1 MSAFICNYGE
11 SEQSIQLKFE
21 HLCKCLFLKEV
32 QKFDP
37 SITYL
42 HSNPNHLG
50 IETDPVFNKNT
61 KELIGFQAKFFQS
74 NVDYMQIEKSV
85 DEIIKNLKDFKLN
98 VLYLYCN
105 KKVGTK
111 SQSYKRILGKL
122 DKNNIR
128 IELICDENI
137 VDLARDYKELGYH
150 FFGWRYIKP
159 KSLTEINKFSQDLV
173 SDIVAKNL
181 DLETDAYD
189 RLQLF
194 LQDESVI
201 KDINTKITD
210 VDSECSKLLTN
221 VFCSE
226 QCFVYLKKFKEAICI
241 LDKIDKSNLKDSFN
255 WYQRVEEYCSDERK
269 TLISWIRNAELSE
282 ELDENLQYFYSE
294 ILDLPRKLVIQPNIE
309 NLISSKVCFIE
320 GDPGV
325 GKTHLLTHLVSKLKI
340 NEDPLSLF
348 VLGRTFSNNNSVF
361 EQLKSI
367 TKTDYNFSDYLIYL
381 NEYGKERNSLVFLI
395 IDAIN
400 ESYYLDIWKIS
411 GLYKLIHEVEDKNF
425 LKIIVSFRSDYKN
438 LLLSDVVKDK
448 IKSGYISVITHRGLE
463 KNTYS
468 AVGAFFNYYKIDF
481 SSLDYI
487 EDKYS
492 NPLFLRLFCEYLSA
506 VNKKDAIVDLPLTDL
521 FKNILNIKENEVQ
534 ENLRKINTSIFGDER
549 LLHLFL
555 DEFNSFLVK
564 KKSRKLSYSEIEE
577 FHFFKN
583 SKISQDVFLP
593 ALTRNRIL
601 TTDNSENAKETNY
614 SFFYDRYTDYSIAC
628 NLFKDFVKQEHYDSQ
643 VHPFFKLFRFQ
654 RLFRYLQR
662 KQLIKYLKRDFSK
675 KISLQSY
682 DFFVRPQVLNFIDML
697 YTEQLSRDCN
707 KETYFAVEKS
717 IYSIKDMDV
726 RQQYLDEYAKSY
738 KWRSNKSIR
747 PEFFFE
753 FCLKNNI
760 TLDLFFE
767 VLISCSLKKSSPL
780 NAEFLHSYLSN
791 KTINERDKEWT
802 TYINDYF
809 GSDESRVYQII
820 TSLLNETN
828 FINNLV
834 KDRDRTF
841 LLLVLFSWIL
851 TSSNRKLRD
860 ETSKAMIVVL
870 KHHLDLVIPLLNKF
884 SNVNEPYVIQRL
896 YGIVLGSIIQS
907 CIANKQD
914 ICSSISLFVY
924 KNIFAKDIVYEDIL
938 LRDNA
943 RLIIEYT
950 YSFFKS
956 TFSSEIDL
964 EKVRPPYRSHDI
976 QSNIKEYE
984 VPNYIGA
991 SEIMNSMKI
1000 STEGALYGDFGRY
1013 VFESAL
1019 YDFDCDKLALKNYS
1033 MNIIFNEIGYNK
1045 ALSDYDC
1052 SRSISYY
1059 PGQTDKSERIGKKY
1073 QWIAFYKILALASD
1087 HFSLIDRYSP
1097 YENRRNYEG
1106 AWEPYVRDF
1115 DPTLVSKDILKKQS
1129 LVEEISKKENCVV
1142 FSEKIDPNDKDLPLN
1157 LKTITDNLIVQD
1169 DKYEWVSLYS
1179 FFQKYSAGEE
1189 KNKLITCIINGFF
1202 IKTTELQQYH
1212 KVDKKILLK
1221 AIKLTNAF
1229 EVPSTYTSY
1238 LKEYP
1243 WSQSCNDLIE
1253 ACNSGLEVT
1262 GGDQKINSIL
1272 EKLTYSCC
1280 YLLWEE
1286 EYDFSKGSSESRF
1299 LPNKD
1304 LFDKCKLSF
1313 SDSNCELINGNNE
1326 VVSISC
1332 SGHSPSF
1339 NKLVIRKDIL
1349 DSYLKSNG
1357 LSLIFFLKFGET
1369 HREKVISEPAY
1380 KDYFGVIECTQ
1391 DCNKINQFIFEDS
1404 DLSSLKED

>member
-1 MSAFICNYGE
+1 MENKYSMSAFICNYGE

-42 HSNPNHLG
+42 HSNPNHPG

-61 KELIGFQAKFFQS
+61 KELIGFQAKFFQ
-74 NVDYMQIEKSV
+74 NKVGYAQIENSV
-85 DEIIKNLKDFKLN
+85 DKTIQNLKISHLDI
-98 VLYLYCN
+98 LYLYCN
-105 KKVGTK
+105 LDVNTQ
-111 SQSYKRILGKL
+111 SRSYKRIYEKL
-122 DKNNIR
+122 SQNKIQ
-128 IELICDENI
+128 IKLICGENI
-137 VDLARDYKELGYH
+137 ADLAREYKELGYY
-150 FFGWRYIKP
+150 FFGWQYIKP

-181 DLETDAYD
+181 DIDTHASNRLNFFLENEYTQETLNQMLSDALLGCTSLLDNKNSTGICRDYLLKFESVVRNLERINNHNVKSSFSWYKQISD
-189 RLQLF
+189 LCSVEITNINRIVSSLDLSEKGSQEKFLYYTGLLF
-194 LQDESVI
+194 LPSRLR
-201 KDINTKITD
+201 IN
-210 VDSECSKLLTN
+210 
-221 VFCSE
+221 
-226 QCFVYLKKFKEAICI
+226 
-241 LDKIDKSNLKDSFN
+241 
-255 WYQRVEEYCSDERK
+255 
-269 TLISWIRNAELSE
+269 
-282 ELDENLQYFYSE
+282 
-294 ILDLPRKLVIQPNIE
+294 PVIQYY
-309 NLISSKVCFIE
+309 ISSKVCFIE

-340 NEDPLSLF
+340 NEEPLSLF

-367 TKTDYNFSDYLIYL
+367 TNTDYNFSDYLIYL

-448 IKSGYISVITHRGLE
+448 IKSEYISVITHRGLD

-468 AVGAFFNYYKIDF
+468 AVGDFFNYYKIDF

-492 NPLFLRLFCEYLSA
+492 NPLFLRLLCEYLSA

-521 FKNILNIKENEVQ
+521 FKNILNIKENEIQ

-593 ALTRNRIL
+593 ALTRNHIL

-654 RLFRYLQR
+654 RLFRYFQR
-662 KQLIKYLKRDFSK
+662 KKLIKYLKRDFSK

-717 IYSIKDMDV
+717 ICSIKDKNI
-726 RQQYLDEYAKSY
+726 RKQYLDEYVKSY

-753 FCLKNNI
+753 FCFKNNI

-820 TSLLNETN
+820 TSFLNEANLLN
-828 FINNLV
+828 NL
-834 KDRDRTF
+834 DRDRTF

-860 ETSKAMIVVL
+860 ETSKAMIIVL
-870 KHHLDLVIPLLNKF
+870 KHHLDLVIPLLKKF
-884 SNVNEPYVIQRL
+884 SNVKDPYVIQRL

-907 CIANKQD
+907 GIANKQD

-984 VPNYIGA
+984 VPDYIGA
-991 SEIMNSMKI
+991 LKIKDSMKI

-1059 PGQTDKSERIGKKY
+1059 PGQRDKSERIGKKY
-1073 QWIAFYKILALASD
+1073 QWIAFYKTLALASD
-1087 HFSLIDRYSP
+1087 HFVFKNGGSQN
-1097 YENRRNYEG
+1097 ENRRNYEG

-1115 DPTLVSKDILKKQS
+1115 DPTLVSKDLLKKQS
-1129 LVEEISKKENCVV
+1129 LVDEISKKENSVE

-1157 LKTITDNLIVQD
+1157 LKTITDKLTIQD

-1179 FFQKYSAGEE
+1179 FFQKYSGDDE
-1189 KNKLITCIINGFF
+1189 KNKLITCTINGFF
-1202 IKTTELQQYH
+1202 IKNTELKQYN
-1212 KVDKKILLK
+1212 KFDKKILLN
-1221 AIKLTNAF
+1221 AIKKADVF
-1229 EVPSTYTSY
+1229 APPSTYTSY

-1243 WSQSCNDLIE
+1243 WSQSCYDLIE
-1253 ACNSGLEVT
+1253 ACNSGLEVI
-1262 GGDQKINSIL
+1262 GCDPKINSIL
-1272 EKLTYSCC
+1272 EKFTYSCC

-1286 EYDFSKGSSESRF
+1286 EYDFSKGSVESRF

-1349 DSYLKSNG
+1349 DSYLKANG
-1357 LSLIFFLKFGET
+1357 LSLIFFLHFGEN
-1369 HREKVISEPAY
+1369 HSEKVISDPAY
-1380 KDYFGVIECTQ
+1380 KDYLGVIEYSPSSKFK
-1391 DCNKINQFIFEDS
+1391 NFIIDESELF
-1404 DLSSLKED
+1404 

>member
-1 MSAFICNYGE
+1 MSAFNCNYGE

-42 HSNPNHLG
+42 HSNPNHPG

-61 KELIGFQAKFFQS
+61 NELIGFQAKFFQS
-74 NVDYMQIEKSV
+74 NVDYKQIENSV

-111 SQSYKRILGKL
+111 SQAYKRILGKL

-137 VDLARDYKELGYH
+137 VDLAKDYKELGYY
-150 FFGWRYIKP
+150 FFGWRYINAE
-159 KSLTEINKFSQDLV
+159 SLNKVNNLSLDLV
-173 SDIVAKNL
+173 RDKVVKNL
-181 DLETDAYD
+181 DIDTNASNRLNFFLENEYTQETLNQILSDA
-189 RLQLF
+189 LQGCTSLLDNKNSTGICRDYLLKFENAVRNLERINNHNVKSSFSWYKQISDLCSVEITKINRIVSSLVLSEKGSQEKFLYYTSLLF
-194 LQDESVI
+194 LPSRLR
-201 KDINTKITD
+201 IN
-210 VDSECSKLLTN
+210 
-221 VFCSE
+221 
-226 QCFVYLKKFKEAICI
+226 
-241 LDKIDKSNLKDSFN
+241 
-255 WYQRVEEYCSDERK
+255 
-269 TLISWIRNAELSE
+269 
-282 ELDENLQYFYSE
+282 
-294 ILDLPRKLVIQPNIE
+294 PVIQYY
-309 NLISSKVCFIE
+309 ISSKVCFIKGE
-320 GDPGV
+320 PGI
-325 GKTHLLTHLVSKLKI
+325 GKTHILAKMCSKLTLNKEPLFLFILGFKFTTNENILIQLQKI
-340 NEDPLSLF
+340 AGSE
-348 VLGRTFSNNNSVF
+348 FSF
-361 EQLKSI
+361 E
-367 TKTDYNFSDYLIYL
+367 DYLVYL
-381 NEYGKERNSLVFLI
+381 NEYGKDRNSIVFFI

-400 ESYYLDIWKIS
+400 EGNYLNLWKKD
-411 GLYKLIHEVEDKNF
+411 GLYQLIREIENKEFLKLI
-425 LKIIVSFRSDYKN
+425 ISFRSDYEQ
-438 LLLSDVVKDK
+438 LLVSDEVKKK
-448 IKSGYISVITHRGLE
+448 IDSGLVSEILHHGLDIDTIESVY
-463 KNTYS
+463 K
-468 AVGAFFNYYKIDF
+468 FFNIYGIVF
-481 SSLDYI
+481 CPLDYI
-487 EDKYS
+487 DENYT
-492 NPLFLRLFCEYLSA
+492 NPLYVRLLCECLSK
-506 VNKKDAIVDLPLTDL
+506 VNNVLTNNSSPFIEL
-521 FKNILNIKENEVQ
+521 FKEIQKIKDEDIKDDLKKLGNQ
-534 ENLRKINTSIFGDER
+534 LFGDEPI
-549 LLHLFL
+549 LNLFL
-555 DEFNSFLVK
+555 NEFNSNLIK
-564 KKSRKLSYSEIEE
+564 KRQRKLSYLEIAE
-577 FHFFKN
+577 FNFFKRDYN
-583 SKISQDVFLP
+583 ISPSVFLP
-593 ALTRNRIL
+593 ILTRNCIFVS
-601 TTDNSENAKETNY
+601 DIAEKESDKNY
-614 SFFYDRYTDYSIAC
+614 SFFYDKLTDYSIASY
-628 NLFKDFVKQEHYDSQ
+628 LFTDFVKVKNYHLQPLVD
-643 VHPFFKLFRFQ
+643 
-654 RLFRYLQR
+654 YLN
-662 KQLIKYLKRDFSK
+662 LELSK
-675 KISLQSY
+675 DNSKSSLY
-682 DFFVRPQVLNFIDML
+682 YFVTPQVFNFIDML
-697 YTEQLSRDCN
+697 YTDKLSRDCN

-726 RQQYLDEYAKSY
+726 RQQYLDEYVKSY

-780 NAEFLHSYLSN
+780 NAEFLHSYLLDM
-791 KTINERDKEWT
+791 TINERDKEWT
-802 TYINDYF
+802 TYINDCF

-820 TSLLNETN
+820 TSLLNEAN

-884 SNVNEPYVIQRL
+884 SNVKEPYVIQRL

-1404 DLSSLKED
+1404 ELSSLKED

>member
-1 MSAFICNYGE
+1 MSAFNCNYGE

-42 HSNPNHLG
+42 HSNPNHPG

-61 KELIGFQAKFFQS
+61 NEWIGFQAKFFQS
-74 NVDYMQIEKSV
+74 NVDYKQIENSV

-111 SQSYKRILGKL
+111 SQAYKRILGKL

-137 VDLARDYKELGYH
+137 VDLAKDYKELGYY
-150 FFGWRYIKP
+150 FFGWRYINAE
-159 KSLTEINKFSQDLV
+159 SLNKVNNLSLDLV
-173 SDIVAKNL
+173 RDKVVKNL
-181 DLETDAYD
+181 DIDTNASNRLNFFLENEYTQETLNQILSDA
-189 RLQLF
+189 LQGCTSLLDNKNSTGICRDYLLKFENAVRNLERINNHNVKSSFSWYKQISDLCSVEITKINRIVSSLVLSEKGSQEKFLYYTSLLF
-194 LQDESVI
+194 LPSRLR
-201 KDINTKITD
+201 IN
-210 VDSECSKLLTN
+210 
-221 VFCSE
+221 
-226 QCFVYLKKFKEAICI
+226 
-241 LDKIDKSNLKDSFN
+241 
-255 WYQRVEEYCSDERK
+255 
-269 TLISWIRNAELSE
+269 
-282 ELDENLQYFYSE
+282 
-294 ILDLPRKLVIQPNIE
+294 PVIQYY
-309 NLISSKVCFIE
+309 ISSKVCFIKGE
-320 GDPGV
+320 PGI
-325 GKTHLLTHLVSKLKI
+325 GKTHILAKMCSKLTLNKEPLFLFILGFKFTTNENILIQLQKI
-340 NEDPLSLF
+340 AGSE
-348 VLGRTFSNNNSVF
+348 FSF
-361 EQLKSI
+361 E
-367 TKTDYNFSDYLIYL
+367 DYLVYL
-381 NEYGKERNSLVFLI
+381 NEYGKDRNSIVFFI

-400 ESYYLDIWKIS
+400 EGNYLNLWKKD
-411 GLYKLIHEVEDKNF
+411 GLYQLIREIENKEFLKLI
-425 LKIIVSFRSDYKN
+425 ISFRSDYEQ
-438 LLLSDVVKDK
+438 LLVSDEVKKK
-448 IKSGYISVITHRGLE
+448 IDSGLVSEILHHGLDIDTIESVY
-463 KNTYS
+463 K
-468 AVGAFFNYYKIDF
+468 FFNIYGIGF
-481 SSLDYI
+481 CPLDYI
-487 EDKYS
+487 DENYT
-492 NPLFLRLFCEYLSA
+492 NPLYVRLLCECLSK
-506 VNKKDAIVDLPLTDL
+506 VNNVLTNNSSPFIEL
-521 FKNILNIKENEVQ
+521 FKEIQKIKDEDIKDDLKKLGNQ
-534 ENLRKINTSIFGDER
+534 LFGDEPI
-549 LLHLFL
+549 LSLFL
-555 DEFNSFLVK
+555 NEFNSNLIK
-564 KKSRKLSYSEIEE
+564 KRQRKLSYLEIAE
-577 FHFFKN
+577 FNFFKRDYN
-583 SKISQDVFLP
+583 ISPSVFLP
-593 ALTRNRIL
+593 ILTRNCIFVS
-601 TTDNSENAKETNY
+601 DIAEKESDKNY
-614 SFFYDRYTDYSIAC
+614 SFFYDKLTDYSIASY
-628 NLFKDFVKQEHYDSQ
+628 LFTDFVKVKNYHLQPLVD
-643 VHPFFKLFRFQ
+643 
-654 RLFRYLQR
+654 YLN
-662 KQLIKYLKRDFSK
+662 LELSK
-675 KISLQSY
+675 DNSKSSLY
-682 DFFVRPQVLNFIDML
+682 YFVTPQVFNFIDML
-697 YTEQLSRDCN
+697 YTDKLSRDCN

-726 RQQYLDEYAKSY
+726 RQQYLDEYVKSY

-780 NAEFLHSYLSN
+780 NAEFLHSYLLDM
-791 KTINERDKEWT
+791 TINERDKEWT
-802 TYINDYF
+802 TYINDCF

-820 TSLLNETN
+820 TSLLNEAN

-884 SNVNEPYVIQRL
+884 SNVKEPYVIQRL

-1404 DLSSLKED
+1404 ELSSLKED

>member
-1 MSAFICNYGE
+1 MQGCTSLLDNKNSTGICRDYL
-11 SEQSIQLKFE
+11 LKFE
-21 HLCKCLFLKEV
+21 NAVRNLERINNHNVKSSFSWYKQISDLCSVEITKINRIVSSLVLSEKGSQEKFLYYTSLLFL
-32 QKFDP
+32 P
-37 SITYL
+37 SRLRI
-42 HSNPNHLG
+42 NP
-50 IETDPVFNKNT
+50 
-61 KELIGFQAKFFQS
+61 
-74 NVDYMQIEKSV
+74 
-85 DEIIKNLKDFKLN
+85 
-98 VLYLYCN
+98 
-105 KKVGTK
+105 
-111 SQSYKRILGKL
+111 
-122 DKNNIR
+122 
-128 IELICDENI
+128 
-137 VDLARDYKELGYH
+137 
-150 FFGWRYIKP
+150 
-159 KSLTEINKFSQDLV
+159 
-173 SDIVAKNL
+173 
-181 DLETDAYD
+181 
-189 RLQLF
+189 
-194 LQDESVI
+194 
-201 KDINTKITD
+201 
-210 VDSECSKLLTN
+210 
-221 VFCSE
+221 
-226 QCFVYLKKFKEAICI
+226 
-241 LDKIDKSNLKDSFN
+241 
-255 WYQRVEEYCSDERK
+255 
-269 TLISWIRNAELSE
+269 
-282 ELDENLQYFYSE
+282 
-294 ILDLPRKLVIQPNIE
+294 VIQYY
-309 NLISSKVCFIE
+309 ISSKVCFIKGE
-320 GDPGV
+320 PGI
-325 GKTHLLTHLVSKLKI
+325 GKTHILAKMCSKLTLNKEPLFLFILGFKFTTNENILIQLQKI
-340 NEDPLSLF
+340 AGSE
-348 VLGRTFSNNNSVF
+348 FSF
-361 EQLKSI
+361 E
-367 TKTDYNFSDYLIYL
+367 DYLVYL
-381 NEYGKERNSLVFLI
+381 NEYGKDRNSIVFFI

-400 ESYYLDIWKIS
+400 EGNYLNLWKKD
-411 GLYKLIHEVEDKNF
+411 GLYQLIREIENKEFLKLI
-425 LKIIVSFRSDYKN
+425 ISFRSDYEQ
-438 LLLSDVVKDK
+438 LLVSDEVKKK
-448 IKSGYISVITHRGLE
+448 IDSGLVSEILHHGLDIDTIESVY
-463 KNTYS
+463 K
-468 AVGAFFNYYKIDF
+468 FFNIYGIGF
-481 SSLDYI
+481 CPLDYI
-487 EDKYS
+487 DENYT
-492 NPLFLRLFCEYLSA
+492 NPLYVRLLCECLSK
-506 VNKKDAIVDLPLTDL
+506 VNNVLTNNSSPFIEL
-521 FKNILNIKENEVQ
+521 FKEIQKIKDEDIKDDLKKLGNQ
-534 ENLRKINTSIFGDER
+534 LFGDEPI
-549 LLHLFL
+549 LNLFL
-555 DEFNSFLVK
+555 NEFNSNLIK
-564 KKSRKLSYSEIEE
+564 KRQRKLSYLEIAE
-577 FHFFKN
+577 FNFFKRDYN
-583 SKISQDVFLP
+583 ISPSVFLP
-593 ALTRNRIL
+593 ILTRNCIFVS
-601 TTDNSENAKETNY
+601 DIAEKESDKNY
-614 SFFYDRYTDYSIAC
+614 SFFYDKLTDYSIASY
-628 NLFKDFVKQEHYDSQ
+628 LFTDFVKVKNYHLQPLVD
-643 VHPFFKLFRFQ
+643 
-654 RLFRYLQR
+654 YLN
-662 KQLIKYLKRDFSK
+662 LELSK
-675 KISLQSY
+675 DNSKSSLY
-682 DFFVRPQVLNFIDML
+682 YFVTPQVFNFIDML
-697 YTEQLSRDCN
+697 YTDKLSRDCN

-726 RQQYLDEYAKSY
+726 RQQYLDEYVKSY

-747 PEFFFE
+747 PELFFE

-780 NAEFLHSYLSN
+780 NAEFLHSYLLDM
-791 KTINERDKEWT
+791 TINERDKEWT
-802 TYINDYF
+802 TYINDCF

-820 TSLLNETN
+820 TSLLNEAN

-884 SNVNEPYVIQRL
+884 SNVKEPYVIQRL

-1404 DLSSLKED
+1404 ELSSLKED

>member
-1 MSAFICNYGE
+1 MSAFNCNYGE

-42 HSNPNHLG
+42 HSNPNHPG

-61 KELIGFQAKFFQS
+61 NEWIGFQAKFFQS
-74 NVDYMQIEKSV
+74 NVDYKQIENSV

-111 SQSYKRILGKL
+111 SQAYKRILGKL

-137 VDLARDYKELGYH
+137 VDLAKDYKELGYY
-150 FFGWRYIKP
+150 FFGWRYINAE
-159 KSLTEINKFSQDLV
+159 SLNKVNNLSLDLV
-173 SDIVAKNL
+173 RDKVVKNL
-181 DLETDAYD
+181 DIDTNASNRLNFFLENEYTQETLNQILSDA
-189 RLQLF
+189 LQGCTSLLDNKNSTGICRDYLLKFENAVRNLERINNHNVKSSFSWYKQISDLCSVEITKINRIVSSLVLSEKGSQEKFLYYTSLLF
-194 LQDESVI
+194 LPSRLR
-201 KDINTKITD
+201 IN
-210 VDSECSKLLTN
+210 
-221 VFCSE
+221 
-226 QCFVYLKKFKEAICI
+226 
-241 LDKIDKSNLKDSFN
+241 
-255 WYQRVEEYCSDERK
+255 
-269 TLISWIRNAELSE
+269 
-282 ELDENLQYFYSE
+282 
-294 ILDLPRKLVIQPNIE
+294 PVIQYY
-309 NLISSKVCFIE
+309 ISSKVCFIKGE
-320 GDPGV
+320 PGI
-325 GKTHLLTHLVSKLKI
+325 GKTHILAKMCSKLTLNKEPLFLFILGFKFTTNENILIQLQKI
-340 NEDPLSLF
+340 AGSE
-348 VLGRTFSNNNSVF
+348 FSF
-361 EQLKSI
+361 E
-367 TKTDYNFSDYLIYL
+367 DYLVYL
-381 NEYGKERNSLVFLI
+381 NEYGKDRNSIVFFI

-400 ESYYLDIWKIS
+400 EGNYLNLWKKD
-411 GLYKLIHEVEDKNF
+411 GLYQLIREIENKEFLKLI
-425 LKIIVSFRSDYKN
+425 ISFRSDYEQ
-438 LLLSDVVKDK
+438 LLVSDEVKKK
-448 IKSGYISVITHRGLE
+448 IDSGLVSEILHHGLDIDTIESVY
-463 KNTYS
+463 K
-468 AVGAFFNYYKIDF
+468 FFNIYGIGF
-481 SSLDYI
+481 CPLDYI
-487 EDKYS
+487 DENYT
-492 NPLFLRLFCEYLSA
+492 NPLYVRLLCECLSK
-506 VNKKDAIVDLPLTDL
+506 VNNVLTNNSSPFIEL
-521 FKNILNIKENEVQ
+521 FKEIQKIKDEDIKDDLKKLGNQ
-534 ENLRKINTSIFGDER
+534 LFGDEPI
-549 LLHLFL
+549 LNLFL
-555 DEFNSFLVK
+555 NEFNSNLIK
-564 KKSRKLSYSEIEE
+564 KRQRKLSYLEIAE
-577 FHFFKN
+577 FNFFKRDYN
-583 SKISQDVFLP
+583 ISPSVFLP
-593 ALTRNRIL
+593 ILTRNCIFVS
-601 TTDNSENAKETNY
+601 DIAEKESDKNY
-614 SFFYDRYTDYSIAC
+614 SFFYDKLTDYSIASY
-628 NLFKDFVKQEHYDSQ
+628 LFTDFVKVKNYHLQPLVD
-643 VHPFFKLFRFQ
+643 
-654 RLFRYLQR
+654 YLN
-662 KQLIKYLKRDFSK
+662 LELSK
-675 KISLQSY
+675 DNSKSSLY
-682 DFFVRPQVLNFIDML
+682 YFVTPQVFNFIDML
-697 YTEQLSRDCN
+697 YTDKLSRDCN

-726 RQQYLDEYAKSY
+726 RQQYLDEYVKSY

-780 NAEFLHSYLSN
+780 NAEFLHSYLLDM
-791 KTINERDKEWT
+791 TINERDKEWT
-802 TYINDYF
+802 TYINDCF

-820 TSLLNETN
+820 TSLLNEAN

-884 SNVNEPYVIQRL
+884 SNVKEPYVIQRL

-1106 AWEPYVRDF
+1106 AWKPYVRDF

-1404 DLSSLKED
+1404 ELSSLKED

>member
-42 HSNPNHLG
+42 HSNPNHPG

-61 KELIGFQAKFFQS
+61 KELIGFQAKFFQ
-74 NVDYMQIEKSV
+74 NKVGYAQIENSV
-85 DEIIKNLKDFKLN
+85 DKTIQNLKISHLDI
-98 VLYLYCN
+98 LYLYCN
-105 KKVGTK
+105 LDVNTQ
-111 SQSYKRILGKL
+111 SRSYKRIYEKL
-122 DKNNIR
+122 SQNKIQ
-128 IELICDENI
+128 IKLICGENI
-137 VDLARDYKELGYH
+137 ADLARKYKELGYY
-150 FFGWRYIKP
+150 FFGWQYIKP

-181 DLETDAYD
+181 DIDTHASNRLNFFLENEYTQETLNQMLSDA
-189 RLQLF
+189 LQGCTSLLDNKNSTGICRDYLLKFESAVRNLERINNHNVKSSFSWYKQISDLCSVEITNINRIVSSLDLSEKGSQEKFLYYTGLLF
-194 LQDESVI
+194 LPGRLR
-201 KDINTKITD
+201 IN
-210 VDSECSKLLTN
+210 
-221 VFCSE
+221 
-226 QCFVYLKKFKEAICI
+226 
-241 LDKIDKSNLKDSFN
+241 
-255 WYQRVEEYCSDERK
+255 
-269 TLISWIRNAELSE
+269 
-282 ELDENLQYFYSE
+282 
-294 ILDLPRKLVIQPNIE
+294 PVIQYY
-309 NLISSKVCFIE
+309 ISSKVCFIE

-340 NEDPLSLF
+340 NEEPLSLF

-367 TKTDYNFSDYLIYL
+367 TNTDYNFSDYLIYL

-448 IKSGYISVITHRGLE
+448 IKSEYISVITHRGLD

-468 AVGAFFNYYKIDF
+468 AVGDFFNYYKIDF

-492 NPLFLRLFCEYLSA
+492 NPLFLRLLCEYLSA
-506 VNKKDAIVDLPLTDL
+506 VNKKDAIVDLPLTD
-521 FKNILNIKENEVQ
+521 
-534 ENLRKINTSIFGDER
+534 IFGDER

-628 NLFKDFVKQEHYDSQ
+628 NLFKAFVKQEHYDSQ

-654 RLFRYLQR
+654 RLFRYFQR
-662 KQLIKYLKRDFSK
+662 KKLIKYLKRDFSK

-717 IYSIKDMDV
+717 ICSIKDKNI
-726 RQQYLDEYAKSY
+726 RQQYLDEYVKSY

-753 FCLKNNI
+753 FCFKNNI
-760 TLDLFFE
+760 NLFFE

-820 TSLLNETN
+820 TSFLNEANLLN
-828 FINNLV
+828 NL
-834 KDRDRTF
+834 DRDRTF

-860 ETSKAMIVVL
+860 ETSKAMIIVL
-870 KHHLDLVIPLLNKF
+870 KHHLDLVIPLLKKF
-884 SNVNEPYVIQRL
+884 SNVKDPYVIQRL

-907 CIANKQD
+907 GIANKQD

-984 VPNYIGA
+984 VPDYIGA
-991 SEIMNSMKI
+991 LKIKDSMKI

-1059 PGQTDKSERIGKKY
+1059 PGQRDKSERIGKKY
-1073 QWIAFYKILALASD
+1073 QWIAFYKTLALASD
-1087 HFSLIDRYSP
+1087 HFVFKNGGSQN
-1097 YENRRNYEG
+1097 ENRRNYEG

-1115 DPTLVSKDILKKQS
+1115 DPTLVSKDLLKKQS
-1129 LVEEISKKENCVV
+1129 LVDEISKKENSVE

-1157 LKTITDNLIVQD
+1157 LKTITDKLTIQD

-1179 FFQKYSAGEE
+1179 FFQKYSGDDE
-1189 KNKLITCIINGFF
+1189 KNKLITCTINGFF
-1202 IKTTELQQYH
+1202 IKNTELKQYN
-1212 KVDKKILLK
+1212 KFDKKILLN
-1221 AIKLTNAF
+1221 AIKKADVF
-1229 EVPSTYTSY
+1229 APPSTYTSY

-1243 WSQSCNDLIE
+1243 WSQSCYDLIE
-1253 ACNSGLEVT
+1253 ACNSGLEVI
-1262 GGDQKINSIL
+1262 GCDPKINSIL
-1272 EKLTYSCC
+1272 EKFTYSCC

-1286 EYDFSKGSSESRF
+1286 KYDFSKGSVESRF

-1349 DSYLKSNG
+1349 DSYLKANG
-1357 LSLIFFLKFGET
+1357 LSLIFFLHFGEN
-1369 HREKVISEPAY
+1369 HSEKVISDPAY
-1380 KDYFGVIECTQ
+1380 KDYLGVIEYSPSSKFK
-1391 DCNKINQFIFEDS
+1391 NFIIDESELF
-1404 DLSSLKED
+1404 

>member
-1 MSAFICNYGE
+1 MENKYSMSAFNCNYGE

-42 HSNPNHLG
+42 HSNPNHPG

-61 KELIGFQAKFFQS
+61 NEWIGFQAKFFQS
-74 NVDYMQIEKSV
+74 NVDYKQIENSV

-111 SQSYKRILGKL
+111 SQAYKRILGKL

-137 VDLARDYKELGYH
+137 VDLAKDYKELGYY
-150 FFGWRYIKP
+150 FFGWRYINAE
-159 KSLTEINKFSQDLV
+159 SLNKVNNLSLDLV
-173 SDIVAKNL
+173 RDKVVKNL
-181 DLETDAYD
+181 DIDTNASNRLNFFLENEYTQETLNQILSDA
-189 RLQLF
+189 LQGCTSLLDNKNSTGICRDYLLKFENAVRNLERINNHNVKSSFSWYKQISDLCSVEITKINKIVSSLVLSEKGSQEKFLYYTSLLF
-194 LQDESVI
+194 LPSRLR
-201 KDINTKITD
+201 IN
-210 VDSECSKLLTN
+210 
-221 VFCSE
+221 
-226 QCFVYLKKFKEAICI
+226 
-241 LDKIDKSNLKDSFN
+241 
-255 WYQRVEEYCSDERK
+255 
-269 TLISWIRNAELSE
+269 
-282 ELDENLQYFYSE
+282 
-294 ILDLPRKLVIQPNIE
+294 PVIQYY
-309 NLISSKVCFIE
+309 ISSKVCFIKGE
-320 GDPGV
+320 PGI
-325 GKTHLLTHLVSKLKI
+325 GKTHILAKMCSKLTLNKEPLFLFILGFKFTTNENILIQLQKI
-340 NEDPLSLF
+340 AGSE
-348 VLGRTFSNNNSVF
+348 FSF
-361 EQLKSI
+361 E
-367 TKTDYNFSDYLIYL
+367 DYLVYL
-381 NEYGKERNSLVFLI
+381 NEYGKDRNSIVFFI

-400 ESYYLDIWKIS
+400 EGNYLNLWKKD
-411 GLYKLIHEVEDKNF
+411 GLYQLIREIENKEFLKLI
-425 LKIIVSFRSDYKN
+425 ISFRSDYEQ
-438 LLLSDVVKDK
+438 LLVSDEVKKK
-448 IKSGYISVITHRGLE
+448 IDSGLVSEILHHGLDIDTIESVY
-463 KNTYS
+463 K
-468 AVGAFFNYYKIDF
+468 FFNIYGIGF
-481 SSLDYI
+481 CPLDYI
-487 EDKYS
+487 DENYT
-492 NPLFLRLFCEYLSA
+492 NPLYVRLLCECLSK
-506 VNKKDAIVDLPLTDL
+506 VNNVLTNNSSPFIEL
-521 FKNILNIKENEVQ
+521 FKEIQKIKDEDIKDDLKKLGNQ
-534 ENLRKINTSIFGDER
+534 LFGDEPI
-549 LLHLFL
+549 LNLFL
-555 DEFNSFLVK
+555 NEFNSNLIK
-564 KKSRKLSYSEIEE
+564 KRQRKLSYLEIAE
-577 FHFFKN
+577 FNFFKRDYN
-583 SKISQDVFLP
+583 ISPSVFLP
-593 ALTRNRIL
+593 ILTRNCIFVS
-601 TTDNSENAKETNY
+601 DIAEKESDKNY
-614 SFFYDRYTDYSIAC
+614 SFFYDKLTDYSIASY
-628 NLFKDFVKQEHYDSQ
+628 LFTDFVKVKNYHLQPLVD
-643 VHPFFKLFRFQ
+643 
-654 RLFRYLQR
+654 YLN
-662 KQLIKYLKRDFSK
+662 LELSK
-675 KISLQSY
+675 DNSKSSLY
-682 DFFVRPQVLNFIDML
+682 YFVTPQVFNFIDML
-697 YTEQLSRDCN
+697 YTDKLSRDCN

-726 RQQYLDEYAKSY
+726 RQQYLDEYVKSY

-780 NAEFLHSYLSN
+780 NAEFLHSYLLDM
-791 KTINERDKEWT
+791 TINERDKEWT
-802 TYINDYF
+802 TYINDCF

-820 TSLLNETN
+820 TSLLNEAN

-884 SNVNEPYVIQRL
+884 SNVKEPYVIQRL

-943 RLIIEYT
+943 RLIIGYT

-1404 DLSSLKED
+1404 ELSSLKED

>member
-1 MSAFICNYGE
+1 MSAFNCNYGE

-42 HSNPNHLG
+42 HSNPNHPG

-61 KELIGFQAKFFQS
+61 NEWIGFQAKFFQS
-74 NVDYMQIEKSV
+74 NVDYKQIENSV
-85 DEIIKNLKDFKLN
+85 DEIIKNLKDFKFN

-111 SQSYKRILGKL
+111 SQAYKRILGKL

-137 VDLARDYKELGYH
+137 VDLAKDYKELGYY
-150 FFGWRYIKP
+150 FFGWRYINAE
-159 KSLTEINKFSQDLV
+159 SLNKVNNLSLDLV
-173 SDIVAKNL
+173 RDKVVKNL
-181 DLETDAYD
+181 DIDTNASNRLNFFLENEYTQETLNQILSDA
-189 RLQLF
+189 LQGCTSLLDNKNSTGICRDYLLKFENAVRNLERINNHNVKSSFSWYKQISDLCSVEITKINRIVSSLVLSEKGSQEKFLYYTSLLF
-194 LQDESVI
+194 LPSRLR
-201 KDINTKITD
+201 IN
-210 VDSECSKLLTN
+210 
-221 VFCSE
+221 
-226 QCFVYLKKFKEAICI
+226 
-241 LDKIDKSNLKDSFN
+241 
-255 WYQRVEEYCSDERK
+255 
-269 TLISWIRNAELSE
+269 
-282 ELDENLQYFYSE
+282 
-294 ILDLPRKLVIQPNIE
+294 PVIQYY
-309 NLISSKVCFIE
+309 ISSKVCFIKGE
-320 GDPGV
+320 PGI
-325 GKTHLLTHLVSKLKI
+325 GKTHILAKMCSKLTLNKEPLFLFILGFKFTTNENILIQLQKI
-340 NEDPLSLF
+340 AGSE
-348 VLGRTFSNNNSVF
+348 FSF
-361 EQLKSI
+361 E
-367 TKTDYNFSDYLIYL
+367 DYLVYL
-381 NEYGKERNSLVFLI
+381 NEYGKDRNSIVFFI

-400 ESYYLDIWKIS
+400 EGNYLNLWKKD
-411 GLYKLIHEVEDKNF
+411 GLYQLIREIENKEFLKLI
-425 LKIIVSFRSDYKN
+425 ISFRSDYEQ
-438 LLLSDVVKDK
+438 LLVSDEVKKK
-448 IKSGYISVITHRGLE
+448 IDSGLVSEILHHGLDIDTIESVY
-463 KNTYS
+463 K
-468 AVGAFFNYYKIDF
+468 FFNIYGIGF
-481 SSLDYI
+481 CPLDYI
-487 EDKYS
+487 DENYT
-492 NPLFLRLFCEYLSA
+492 NPLYVRLLCECLSK
-506 VNKKDAIVDLPLTDL
+506 VNNVLTNNSSPFIEL
-521 FKNILNIKENEVQ
+521 FKEIQKIKDEDIKDDLKKLGNQ
-534 ENLRKINTSIFGDER
+534 LFGDEPI
-549 LLHLFL
+549 LNLFL
-555 DEFNSFLVK
+555 NEFNSNLIK
-564 KKSRKLSYSEIEE
+564 KRQRKLSYLEIAE
-577 FHFFKN
+577 FNFFKRDYN
-583 SKISQDVFLP
+583 ISPSVFLP
-593 ALTRNRIL
+593 ILTRNCIFVS
-601 TTDNSENAKETNY
+601 DIAEKESDKNY
-614 SFFYDRYTDYSIAC
+614 SFFYDKLTDYSIASY
-628 NLFKDFVKQEHYDSQ
+628 LFTDFVKVKNYHLQPLVD
-643 VHPFFKLFRFQ
+643 
-654 RLFRYLQR
+654 YLN
-662 KQLIKYLKRDFSK
+662 LELSK
-675 KISLQSY
+675 DNSKSSLY
-682 DFFVRPQVLNFIDML
+682 YFVTPQVFNFIDML
-697 YTEQLSRDCN
+697 YTDKLSRDCN

-726 RQQYLDEYAKSY
+726 RQQYLDEYVKSY

-780 NAEFLHSYLSN
+780 NAEFLHSYLLDM
-791 KTINERDKEWT
+791 TINERDKEWT
-802 TYINDYF
+802 TYINDCF

-820 TSLLNETN
+820 TSLLNEAN

-884 SNVNEPYVIQRL
+884 SNVKEPYVIQRL

-984 VPNYIGA
+984 VTNYIGA

-1404 DLSSLKED
+1404 ELSSLKED

>member
-1 MSAFICNYGE
+1 MSAFNCNYGE

-42 HSNPNHLG
+42 HSNPNHPG

-61 KELIGFQAKFFQS
+61 NEWIGFQAKFFQS
-74 NVDYMQIEKSV
+74 NVDYKQIENSV

-111 SQSYKRILGKL
+111 SQAYKRILGKL

-137 VDLARDYKELGYH
+137 VDLAKDYKELGYY
-150 FFGWRYIKP
+150 FFGWRYINAE
-159 KSLTEINKFSQDLV
+159 SLNKVNNLSLDLV
-173 SDIVAKNL
+173 RDKVVKNL
-181 DLETDAYD
+181 DIDTNASNRLNFFLENEYTQETLNQILSDA
-189 RLQLF
+189 LQGCTSLLDNKNSTGICRDYLLKFENAVRNLERINNHNVKSSFSWYKQISDLCSVEITKINRIVSSLVLSEKGSQEKFLYYTSLLF
-194 LQDESVI
+194 LPSRLR
-201 KDINTKITD
+201 IN
-210 VDSECSKLLTN
+210 
-221 VFCSE
+221 
-226 QCFVYLKKFKEAICI
+226 
-241 LDKIDKSNLKDSFN
+241 
-255 WYQRVEEYCSDERK
+255 
-269 TLISWIRNAELSE
+269 
-282 ELDENLQYFYSE
+282 
-294 ILDLPRKLVIQPNIE
+294 PVIQYY
-309 NLISSKVCFIE
+309 ISSKVCFIKGE
-320 GDPGV
+320 LGI
-325 GKTHLLTHLVSKLKI
+325 GKTHILAKMCSKLTLNKEPLFLFILGFKFTTNENILIQLQKI
-340 NEDPLSLF
+340 AGSE
-348 VLGRTFSNNNSVF
+348 FSF
-361 EQLKSI
+361 E
-367 TKTDYNFSDYLIYL
+367 DYLVYL
-381 NEYGKERNSLVFLI
+381 NEYGKDRNSIVFFI

-400 ESYYLDIWKIS
+400 EGNYLNLWKKD
-411 GLYKLIHEVEDKNF
+411 GLYQLIREIENKEFLKLI
-425 LKIIVSFRSDYKN
+425 ISFRSDYEQ
-438 LLLSDVVKDK
+438 LLVSDEVKKK
-448 IKSGYISVITHRGLE
+448 IDSGLVSEILHHGLDIDTIESVY
-463 KNTYS
+463 K
-468 AVGAFFNYYKIDF
+468 FFNIYGIGF
-481 SSLDYI
+481 CPLDYI
-487 EDKYS
+487 DENYT
-492 NPLFLRLFCEYLSA
+492 NPLYVRLLCECLSK
-506 VNKKDAIVDLPLTDL
+506 VNNVLTNNSSPFIEL
-521 FKNILNIKENEVQ
+521 FKEIQKIKDEDIKDDLKKLGNQ
-534 ENLRKINTSIFGDER
+534 LFGDEPI
-549 LLHLFL
+549 LNLFL
-555 DEFNSFLVK
+555 NEFNSNLIK
-564 KKSRKLSYSEIEE
+564 KRQRKLSYLEIAE
-577 FHFFKN
+577 FNFFKRDYN
-583 SKISQDVFLP
+583 ISPSVFLP
-593 ALTRNRIL
+593 ILTRNCIFVS
-601 TTDNSENAKETNY
+601 DIAEKESDKNY
-614 SFFYDRYTDYSIAC
+614 SFFYDKLTDYSIASY
-628 NLFKDFVKQEHYDSQ
+628 LFTDFVKVKNYHLQPLVD
-643 VHPFFKLFRFQ
+643 
-654 RLFRYLQR
+654 YLN
-662 KQLIKYLKRDFSK
+662 LELSK
-675 KISLQSY
+675 DNSKSSLY
-682 DFFVRPQVLNFIDML
+682 YFVTPQVFNFIDML
-697 YTEQLSRDCN
+697 YTDKLSRDCN

-726 RQQYLDEYAKSY
+726 RQQYLDEYVKSY

-780 NAEFLHSYLSN
+780 NAEFLHSYLLDM
-791 KTINERDKEWT
+791 TINERDKEWT
-802 TYINDYF
+802 TYINDCF

-820 TSLLNETN
+820 TSLLNEAN

-884 SNVNEPYVIQRL
+884 SNVKEPYVIQRL

-1404 DLSSLKED
+1404 ELSSLKED

>member
-1 MSAFICNYGE
+1 MSAFNCNYGE

-42 HSNPNHLG
+42 HSNPNHPG

-61 KELIGFQAKFFQS
+61 NEWIGFQAKFFQS
-74 NVDYMQIEKSV
+74 NVDYKQIENSV

-111 SQSYKRILGKL
+111 SQAYKRILGKL

-137 VDLARDYKELGYH
+137 VDLAKDYKELGYY
-150 FFGWRYIKP
+150 FFGWRYINAE
-159 KSLTEINKFSQDLV
+159 SLNKVNNLSLDLV
-173 SDIVAKNL
+173 RDKVVKNL
-181 DLETDAYD
+181 DIDTNASNRLNFFLENEYTQETLNQILSDA
-189 RLQLF
+189 LQGCTSLLDNKNSTGICRDYLLKFENAVRNLERINNHNVKSSFSWYKQISDLCSVEITKINRIVSSLVLSEKGSQEKFLYYTSLLF
-194 LQDESVI
+194 LPSRLR
-201 KDINTKITD
+201 IN
-210 VDSECSKLLTN
+210 
-221 VFCSE
+221 
-226 QCFVYLKKFKEAICI
+226 
-241 LDKIDKSNLKDSFN
+241 
-255 WYQRVEEYCSDERK
+255 
-269 TLISWIRNAELSE
+269 
-282 ELDENLQYFYSE
+282 
-294 ILDLPRKLVIQPNIE
+294 PVIQYY
-309 NLISSKVCFIE
+309 ISSKVCFIKGE
-320 GDPGV
+320 PGI
-325 GKTHLLTHLVSKLKI
+325 GKTHILAKMCSKLTLNKEPLFLFILGFKFTTNENILIQLQKI
-340 NEDPLSLF
+340 AGSE
-348 VLGRTFSNNNSVF
+348 FSF
-361 EQLKSI
+361 E
-367 TKTDYNFSDYLIYL
+367 DYLVYL
-381 NEYGKERNSLVFLI
+381 NEYGKDRNSIVFFI

-400 ESYYLDIWKIS
+400 EGNYLNLWKKD
-411 GLYKLIHEVEDKNF
+411 GLYQLIREIENKEFLKLI
-425 LKIIVSFRSDYKN
+425 ISFRSDYEQ
-438 LLLSDVVKDK
+438 LLVSDEVKKK
-448 IKSGYISVITHRGLE
+448 IDSGLVSEILHHGLDIDTIESVY
-463 KNTYS
+463 K
-468 AVGAFFNYYKIDF
+468 FFNIYGIGF
-481 SSLDYI
+481 CPLDYI
-487 EDKYS
+487 DENYT
-492 NPLFLRLFCEYLSA
+492 NPLYVRLLCECLSK
-506 VNKKDAIVDLPLTDL
+506 VNNVLTNNSSPFIEL
-521 FKNILNIKENEVQ
+521 FKEIQKIKDEDIKDDLKKLGNQ
-534 ENLRKINTSIFGDER
+534 LFGDEPI
-549 LLHLFL
+549 LNLFL
-555 DEFNSFLVK
+555 NEFNSNLIK
-564 KKSRKLSYSEIEE
+564 KRQRKLSYLEIAE
-577 FHFFKN
+577 FNFFKRDYN
-583 SKISQDVFLP
+583 ISPSVFLP
-593 ALTRNRIL
+593 ILTRNCIFVS
-601 TTDNSENAKETNY
+601 DIAEKESDKNY
-614 SFFYDRYTDYSIAC
+614 SFFYDKLTDYSIASY
-628 NLFKDFVKQEHYDSQ
+628 LFTDFVKVKNYHLQPLVD
-643 VHPFFKLFRFQ
+643 
-654 RLFRYLQR
+654 YLN
-662 KQLIKYLKRDFSK
+662 LELSK
-675 KISLQSY
+675 DNSKSSLY
-682 DFFVRPQVLNFIDML
+682 YFVTPQVFNFIDML
-697 YTEQLSRDCN
+697 YTDKLSRDCN

-726 RQQYLDEYAKSY
+726 RQQYLDEYVKSY

-780 NAEFLHSYLSN
+780 NAEFLHSYLLDM
-791 KTINERDKEWT
+791 TINERDKEWT
-802 TYINDYF
+802 TYINDCF

-820 TSLLNETN
+820 TSLLNEAN

-884 SNVNEPYVIQRL
+884 SNVKEPYVIQRL

-1059 PGQTDKSERIGKKY
+1059 LGQTDKSERIGKKY

-1129 LVEEISKKENCVV
+1129 LVEKISKKENCVV

-1404 DLSSLKED
+1404 ELSSLKED

>member
-1 MSAFICNYGE
+1 MENKYSMSAFNCNYGE

-42 HSNPNHLG
+42 HSNPNHPG

-61 KELIGFQAKFFQS
+61 NEWIGFQAKFFQS
-74 NVDYMQIEKSV
+74 NVDYKQIENSV

-111 SQSYKRILGKL
+111 SQAYKRILGKL

-137 VDLARDYKELGYH
+137 VDLAKDYKELGYY
-150 FFGWRYIKP
+150 FFGWRYINAE
-159 KSLTEINKFSQDLV
+159 SLNKVNNLSLDLV
-173 SDIVAKNL
+173 RDKVVKNL
-181 DLETDAYD
+181 DIDTNASNRLNFFLENEYTQETLNQILSDA
-189 RLQLF
+189 LQGCTSLLDNKNSTGICRDYLLKFENAVRNLERINNHNVKSSFSWYKQISDLCSVEITKINRIVSSLVLSEKGSQEKFLYYTSLLF
-194 LQDESVI
+194 LPSRLR
-201 KDINTKITD
+201 IN
-210 VDSECSKLLTN
+210 
-221 VFCSE
+221 
-226 QCFVYLKKFKEAICI
+226 
-241 LDKIDKSNLKDSFN
+241 
-255 WYQRVEEYCSDERK
+255 
-269 TLISWIRNAELSE
+269 
-282 ELDENLQYFYSE
+282 
-294 ILDLPRKLVIQPNIE
+294 PVIQYY
-309 NLISSKVCFIE
+309 ISSKVCFIKGE
-320 GDPGV
+320 PGI
-325 GKTHLLTHLVSKLKI
+325 GKTHILAKMCSKLTLNKEPLFLFILGFKFTTNENILIQLQKI
-340 NEDPLSLF
+340 AGSE
-348 VLGRTFSNNNSVF
+348 FSF
-361 EQLKSI
+361 E
-367 TKTDYNFSDYLIYL
+367 DYLVYL
-381 NEYGKERNSLVFLI
+381 NEYGKDRNSIVFFI

-400 ESYYLDIWKIS
+400 EGNYLNLWKKD
-411 GLYKLIHEVEDKNF
+411 GLYQLIREIENKEFLKLI
-425 LKIIVSFRSDYKN
+425 ISFRSDYEQ
-438 LLLSDVVKDK
+438 LLVSDEVKKK
-448 IKSGYISVITHRGLE
+448 IDSGLVSEILHHGLDIDTIESVY
-463 KNTYS
+463 K
-468 AVGAFFNYYKIDF
+468 FFNIYGIGF
-481 SSLDYI
+481 CPLDYI
-487 EDKYS
+487 DENYT
-492 NPLFLRLFCEYLSA
+492 NPLYVRLLCECLSK
-506 VNKKDAIVDLPLTDL
+506 VNNVLTNNSSPFIEL
-521 FKNILNIKENEVQ
+521 FKEIQKIKDEDIKDDLKKLGNQ
-534 ENLRKINTSIFGDER
+534 LFGDEPI
-549 LLHLFL
+549 LNLFL
-555 DEFNSFLVK
+555 NEFNSNLIK
-564 KKSRKLSYSEIEE
+564 KRQRKLSYLEIAE
-577 FHFFKN
+577 FNFFKRDYN
-583 SKISQDVFLP
+583 ISPSVFLP
-593 ALTRNRIL
+593 ILTRNCIFVS
-601 TTDNSENAKETNY
+601 DIAEKESDKNY
-614 SFFYDRYTDYSIAC
+614 SFFYDKLTDYSIASY
-628 NLFKDFVKQEHYDSQ
+628 LFTDFVKVKNYHLQPLVD
-643 VHPFFKLFRFQ
+643 
-654 RLFRYLQR
+654 YLN
-662 KQLIKYLKRDFSK
+662 LELSK
-675 KISLQSY
+675 DNSKSSLY
-682 DFFVRPQVLNFIDML
+682 YFVTPQVFNFIDML
-697 YTEQLSRDCN
+697 YTDKLSRDCN

-726 RQQYLDEYAKSY
+726 RQQYLDEYVKSY

-780 NAEFLHSYLSN
+780 NAEFLHSYLLDM
-791 KTINERDKEWT
+791 TINERDKEWT
-802 TYINDYF
+802 TYINDCF

-820 TSLLNETN
+820 TSLLNEVN

-884 SNVNEPYVIQRL
+884 SNVKEPYVIQRL

-1404 DLSSLKED
+1404 ELSSLKED

>member
-11 SEQSIQLKFE
+11 SEQSLQLKFE

-42 HSNPNHLG
+42 HSNPNHPG

-61 KELIGFQAKFFQS
+61 NEWIGFQAKFFQS
-74 NVDYMQIEKSV
+74 NVDYKQIENSV

-111 SQSYKRILGKL
+111 SQAYKRILGKL

-137 VDLARDYKELGYH
+137 VDLARDYKELGYY
-150 FFGWRYIKP
+150 FFGWRYINAE
-159 KSLTEINKFSQDLV
+159 SLNKVNNSSLDLV
-173 SDIVAKNL
+173 RDKVVKNL
-181 DLETDAYD
+181 DIDTNASNRLNFFLENEYTQETLNQILSDA
-189 RLQLF
+189 LQGCTSLLDNKNSTGICRDYLLKFENAVRNLERINNHNVKSSFSWYKQISDLCSVEITKINRIVSTLVLSEKGSQEKFLYYTGLLF
-194 LQDESVI
+194 LPSRLR
-201 KDINTKITD
+201 IN
-210 VDSECSKLLTN
+210 
-221 VFCSE
+221 
-226 QCFVYLKKFKEAICI
+226 
-241 LDKIDKSNLKDSFN
+241 
-255 WYQRVEEYCSDERK
+255 
-269 TLISWIRNAELSE
+269 
-282 ELDENLQYFYSE
+282 
-294 ILDLPRKLVIQPNIE
+294 PVIQYY
-309 NLISSKVCFIE
+309 ISSKVCFIKGE
-320 GDPGV
+320 PGI
-325 GKTHLLTHLVSKLKI
+325 GKTHILAKMCSKLTLNKEPLFLFILGFKFTTNENILIQLQKI
-340 NEDPLSLF
+340 AGSE
-348 VLGRTFSNNNSVF
+348 FSF
-361 EQLKSI
+361 E
-367 TKTDYNFSDYLIYL
+367 DYLVYL
-381 NEYGKERNSLVFLI
+381 NEYGKDRNSIVFFI

-400 ESYYLDIWKIS
+400 EGNYLNLWKKD
-411 GLYKLIHEVEDKNF
+411 GLYQLIREIENKEFLKLI
-425 LKIIVSFRSDYKN
+425 ISFRSDYEQ
-438 LLLSDVVKDK
+438 LLVSDEVKKK
-448 IKSGYISVITHRGLE
+448 IDSGLVSEILHHGLDIDTIESVY
-463 KNTYS
+463 K
-468 AVGAFFNYYKIDF
+468 FFNIYGIVF
-481 SSLDYI
+481 CPLDYI
-487 EDKYS
+487 DENYT
-492 NPLFLRLFCEYLSA
+492 NPLYVRLLCECLSK
-506 VNKKDAIVDLPLTDL
+506 VNNVLTNNSSPFIEL
-521 FKNILNIKENEVQ
+521 FKEIQKIKDEDIKDDLKKLGNQ
-534 ENLRKINTSIFGDER
+534 LFGDEPI
-549 LLHLFL
+549 LNLFL
-555 DEFNSFLVK
+555 NEFNSNLIK
-564 KKSRKLSYSEIEE
+564 KRQRKLSYLEIAE
-577 FHFFKN
+577 FNFFKRDYN
-583 SKISQDVFLP
+583 ISPSVFLP
-593 ALTRNRIL
+593 ILTRNCIFVS
-601 TTDNSENAKETNY
+601 DIAEKESDKNY
-614 SFFYDRYTDYSIAC
+614 SFFYDKLTDYSIASY
-628 NLFKDFVKQEHYDSQ
+628 LFTDFVKVKNYHLQPLVD
-643 VHPFFKLFRFQ
+643 
-654 RLFRYLQR
+654 YLN
-662 KQLIKYLKRDFSK
+662 LELSK
-675 KISLQSY
+675 DNSKSSLY
-682 DFFVRPQVLNFIDML
+682 YFVTPQVFNFIDML
-697 YTEQLSRDCN
+697 YTDKLSRDCN

-726 RQQYLDEYAKSY
+726 RQQYLDEYVKSY

-780 NAEFLHSYLSN
+780 NAEFLHSYLLN

-802 TYINDYF
+802 TYINDCF

-820 TSLLNETN
+820 TSLLNEAN

-884 SNVNEPYVIQRL
+884 SNVKEPYVIQRL

-907 CIANKQD
+907 VIANKQD

-984 VPNYIGA
+984 VPDYIGA
-991 SEIMNSMKI
+991 SEIKNSMKI

-1052 SRSISYY
+1052 SSSISYY

-1087 HFSLIDRYSP
+1087 HFSLIDRYSS

-1157 LKTITDNLIVQD
+1157 LKAITDNLIIQD

-1179 FFQKYSAGEE
+1179 FFQKYSSDEG

-1221 AIKLTNAF
+1221 AIKWTNAF

-1253 ACNSGLEVT
+1253 ECNSGLEVT

-1391 DCNKINQFIFEDS
+1391 DWNKINQFILEES
-1404 DLSSLKED
+1404 ELSSLKED

>member
-1 MSAFICNYGE
+1 MSAFNCNYGE

-42 HSNPNHLG
+42 HSNPNHPG

-61 KELIGFQAKFFQS
+61 NELIGFQAKFFQS
-74 NVDYMQIEKSV
+74 NVDYKQIENSV

-111 SQSYKRILGKL
+111 SQAYKRILGKL

-137 VDLARDYKELGYH
+137 VDLAKDYKELGYY
-150 FFGWRYIKP
+150 FFGWRYINAE
-159 KSLTEINKFSQDLV
+159 SLNKVNNLSLDLV
-173 SDIVAKNL
+173 RDKVVKNL
-181 DLETDAYD
+181 DIDTNASNRLNFFLENEYTQETLNQILSDA
-189 RLQLF
+189 LQGCTSLLDNKNSTGICRDYLLKFENAVRNLERINNHNVKSSFSWYKQISDLCSVEITKINRIVSSLVLSEKGSQEKFLYYTSLLF
-194 LQDESVI
+194 LPSRLR
-201 KDINTKITD
+201 IN
-210 VDSECSKLLTN
+210 
-221 VFCSE
+221 
-226 QCFVYLKKFKEAICI
+226 
-241 LDKIDKSNLKDSFN
+241 
-255 WYQRVEEYCSDERK
+255 
-269 TLISWIRNAELSE
+269 
-282 ELDENLQYFYSE
+282 
-294 ILDLPRKLVIQPNIE
+294 PVIQYY
-309 NLISSKVCFIE
+309 ISSKVCFIKGE
-320 GDPGV
+320 PGI
-325 GKTHLLTHLVSKLKI
+325 GKTHILAKMCSKLTLNKEPLFLFILGFKFTTNENILIQLQKI
-340 NEDPLSLF
+340 AGSE
-348 VLGRTFSNNNSVF
+348 FSF
-361 EQLKSI
+361 E
-367 TKTDYNFSDYLIYL
+367 DYLVYL
-381 NEYGKERNSLVFLI
+381 NEYGKDRNSIVFFI

-400 ESYYLDIWKIS
+400 EGNYLNLWKKD
-411 GLYKLIHEVEDKNF
+411 GLYQLIREIENKEFLKLI
-425 LKIIVSFRSDYKN
+425 ISFRSDYEQ
-438 LLLSDVVKDK
+438 LLVSDEVKKK
-448 IKSGYISVITHRGLE
+448 IDSGLVSEILHHGLDIDTIESVY
-463 KNTYS
+463 K
-468 AVGAFFNYYKIDF
+468 FFNIYGIGF
-481 SSLDYI
+481 CPLDYI
-487 EDKYS
+487 DENYT
-492 NPLFLRLFCEYLSA
+492 NPLYVRLLCECLSK
-506 VNKKDAIVDLPLTDL
+506 VNNVLTNNSSPFIEL
-521 FKNILNIKENEVQ
+521 FKEIQKIKDEDIKDDLKKLGNQ
-534 ENLRKINTSIFGDER
+534 LFGDEPI
-549 LLHLFL
+549 LNLFL
-555 DEFNSFLVK
+555 NEFNSNLIK
-564 KKSRKLSYSEIEE
+564 KRQRKLSYLEIAE
-577 FHFFKN
+577 FNFFKRDYN
-583 SKISQDVFLP
+583 ISPSVFLP
-593 ALTRNRIL
+593 ILTRNCIFVS
-601 TTDNSENAKETNY
+601 DIAEKESDKNY
-614 SFFYDRYTDYSIAC
+614 SFFYDKLTDYSIASY
-628 NLFKDFVKQEHYDSQ
+628 LFTDFVKVKNYHLQPLVD
-643 VHPFFKLFRFQ
+643 
-654 RLFRYLQR
+654 YLN
-662 KQLIKYLKRDFSK
+662 LELSK
-675 KISLQSY
+675 DNSKSSLY
-682 DFFVRPQVLNFIDML
+682 YFVTPQVFNFIDML
-697 YTEQLSRDCN
+697 YTDKLSRDCN

-726 RQQYLDEYAKSY
+726 RQQYLDEYVKSY

-780 NAEFLHSYLSN
+780 NAEFLHSYLLDM
-791 KTINERDKEWT
+791 TINERDKEWT
-802 TYINDYF
+802 TYINDCF

-820 TSLLNETN
+820 TSLLNEAN

-834 KDRDRTF
+834 KDRDRDRTF

-884 SNVNEPYVIQRL
+884 SNVKEPYVIQRL

-1404 DLSSLKED
+1404 ELSSLKED

>member
-1 MSAFICNYGE
+1 MSAFNCNYGE

-42 HSNPNHLG
+42 HSNPNHPG

-61 KELIGFQAKFFQS
+61 NEWIGFQAKFFQS
-74 NVDYMQIEKSV
+74 NVDYKQIENSV

-111 SQSYKRILGKL
+111 SQAYKRILGKL

-137 VDLARDYKELGYH
+137 VDLAKDYKELGYY
-150 FFGWRYIKP
+150 FFGWRYINAE
-159 KSLTEINKFSQDLV
+159 SLNKVNNLSLDLV
-173 SDIVAKNL
+173 RDKVVKNL
-181 DLETDAYD
+181 DIDTNASNRLNFFLENEYTQETLNQILSDA
-189 RLQLF
+189 LQGCTSLLDNKNSTGICRDYLLKFENAVRNLERINNHNVKSSFSWYKQISDLCSVEITKINRIVSSLVLSEKGSQEKFLYYTSLLF
-194 LQDESVI
+194 LPSRLR
-201 KDINTKITD
+201 IN
-210 VDSECSKLLTN
+210 
-221 VFCSE
+221 
-226 QCFVYLKKFKEAICI
+226 
-241 LDKIDKSNLKDSFN
+241 
-255 WYQRVEEYCSDERK
+255 
-269 TLISWIRNAELSE
+269 
-282 ELDENLQYFYSE
+282 
-294 ILDLPRKLVIQPNIE
+294 PVIQYY
-309 NLISSKVCFIE
+309 ISSKVCFIKGE
-320 GDPGV
+320 PGI
-325 GKTHLLTHLVSKLKI
+325 GKTHILAKMCSKLTLNKEPLFLFILGFKFTTNENILIQLQKI
-340 NEDPLSLF
+340 AGSE
-348 VLGRTFSNNNSVF
+348 FSF
-361 EQLKSI
+361 E
-367 TKTDYNFSDYLIYL
+367 DYLVYL
-381 NEYGKERNSLVFLI
+381 NEYGKDRNSIVFFI

-400 ESYYLDIWKIS
+400 EGNYLNLWKKD
-411 GLYKLIHEVEDKNF
+411 GLYQLIREIENKEFLKLI
-425 LKIIVSFRSDYKN
+425 ISFRSDYEQ
-438 LLLSDVVKDK
+438 LLVSDEVKKK
-448 IKSGYISVITHRGLE
+448 IDSGLVSEILHHGLDIDTIESVY
-463 KNTYS
+463 K
-468 AVGAFFNYYKIDF
+468 FFNIYGIGF
-481 SSLDYI
+481 CPLDYI
-487 EDKYS
+487 DENYT
-492 NPLFLRLFCEYLSA
+492 NPLYVRLLCECLSK
-506 VNKKDAIVDLPLTDL
+506 VNNVLTNNSSPFIEL
-521 FKNILNIKENEVQ
+521 FKEIQKIKDEDIKDDLKKLGNQLFEDEPILN
-534 ENLRKINTSIFGDER
+534 
-549 LLHLFL
+549 LFL
-555 DEFNSFLVK
+555 NEFNSNLIK
-564 KKSRKLSYSEIEE
+564 KRQRKLSYLEIAE
-577 FHFFKN
+577 FNFFKRDYN
-583 SKISQDVFLP
+583 ISPSVFLP
-593 ALTRNRIL
+593 ILTRNCIFVS
-601 TTDNSENAKETNY
+601 DIAEKESDKNY
-614 SFFYDRYTDYSIAC
+614 SFFYDKLTDYSIASY
-628 NLFKDFVKQEHYDSQ
+628 LFTDFVKVKNYHLQPLVD
-643 VHPFFKLFRFQ
+643 
-654 RLFRYLQR
+654 YLN
-662 KQLIKYLKRDFSK
+662 LELSK
-675 KISLQSY
+675 DNSKSSLY
-682 DFFVRPQVLNFIDML
+682 YFVTPQVFNFIDML
-697 YTEQLSRDCN
+697 YTDKLSRDCN

-726 RQQYLDEYAKSY
+726 RQQYLDEYVKSY

-780 NAEFLHSYLSN
+780 NAEFLHSYLLDM
-791 KTINERDKEWT
+791 TINERDKEWT
-802 TYINDYF
+802 TYINDCF

-820 TSLLNETN
+820 TSLLNEAN

-884 SNVNEPYVIQRL
+884 SNVKEPYVIQRL

-1404 DLSSLKED
+1404 ELSSLKED

>member
-1 MSAFICNYGE
+1 MSAFNCNYGE

-42 HSNPNHLG
+42 HSNPNHPG

-61 KELIGFQAKFFQS
+61 NEWIGFQAKFFQS
-74 NVDYMQIEKSV
+74 NVDYKQIENSV

-111 SQSYKRILGKL
+111 SQAYKRILGKL

-137 VDLARDYKELGYH
+137 VDLAKDYKELGYY
-150 FFGWRYIKP
+150 FFGWRYINAE
-159 KSLTEINKFSQDLV
+159 SLNKVNNLSLDLV
-173 SDIVAKNL
+173 RDKVVKNL
-181 DLETDAYD
+181 DIDTNASNRLNFFLENEYTQETLNQILSDA
-189 RLQLF
+189 LQGCTSLLDNKNSTGICRDYLLKFENAVRNLERINNHNVKSSFSWYKQISDLCSVEITKINRIVSSLVLSEKGSQEKFLYYTSLLF
-194 LQDESVI
+194 LPSRLR
-201 KDINTKITD
+201 IN
-210 VDSECSKLLTN
+210 
-221 VFCSE
+221 
-226 QCFVYLKKFKEAICI
+226 
-241 LDKIDKSNLKDSFN
+241 
-255 WYQRVEEYCSDERK
+255 
-269 TLISWIRNAELSE
+269 
-282 ELDENLQYFYSE
+282 
-294 ILDLPRKLVIQPNIE
+294 PVIQYY
-309 NLISSKVCFIE
+309 ISSKVCFIKGE
-320 GDPGV
+320 PGI
-325 GKTHLLTHLVSKLKI
+325 GKTHILAKMCSKLTLNKEPLFLFILGFKFTTNENILIQLQKI
-340 NEDPLSLF
+340 AGSE
-348 VLGRTFSNNNSVF
+348 FSF
-361 EQLKSI
+361 E
-367 TKTDYNFSDYLIYL
+367 DYLVYL
-381 NEYGKERNSLVFLI
+381 NEYGKDRNSIVFFI

-400 ESYYLDIWKIS
+400 EGNYLNLWKKD
-411 GLYKLIHEVEDKNF
+411 GLYQLIREIENKEFLKLI
-425 LKIIVSFRSDYKN
+425 ISFRSDYEQ
-438 LLLSDVVKDK
+438 LLVSDEVKKK
-448 IKSGYISVITHRGLE
+448 IDSGLVSEILHHGLDIDTIESVY
-463 KNTYS
+463 K
-468 AVGAFFNYYKIDF
+468 FFNIYGIGF
-481 SSLDYI
+481 CPLDYI
-487 EDKYS
+487 DENYT
-492 NPLFLRLFCEYLSA
+492 NPLYVRLLCECLSK
-506 VNKKDAIVDLPLTDL
+506 VNNVLTNNSSPFIEL
-521 FKNILNIKENEVQ
+521 FKEIQKIKDEDIKDDLKKLGNQ
-534 ENLRKINTSIFGDER
+534 LFGDEPI
-549 LLHLFL
+549 LNLFL
-555 DEFNSFLVK
+555 NEFNSNLSK
-564 KKSRKLSYSEIEE
+564 KRQRKLSYLEIAE
-577 FHFFKN
+577 FNFFKRDYN
-583 SKISQDVFLP
+583 ISPSVFLP
-593 ALTRNRIL
+593 ILTRNCIFVS
-601 TTDNSENAKETNY
+601 DIAEKESDKNY
-614 SFFYDRYTDYSIAC
+614 SFFYDKLTDYSIASY
-628 NLFKDFVKQEHYDSQ
+628 LFTDFVKVKNYHLQPLVD
-643 VHPFFKLFRFQ
+643 
-654 RLFRYLQR
+654 YLN
-662 KQLIKYLKRDFSK
+662 LELSK
-675 KISLQSY
+675 DNSKSSLY
-682 DFFVRPQVLNFIDML
+682 YFVTPQVFNFIDML
-697 YTEQLSRDCN
+697 YTDKLSRDCN

-726 RQQYLDEYAKSY
+726 RQQYLDEYVKSY

-780 NAEFLHSYLSN
+780 NAEFLHSYLLDM
-791 KTINERDKEWT
+791 TINERDKEWT
-802 TYINDYF
+802 TYINDCF

-820 TSLLNETN
+820 TSLLNEAN

-884 SNVNEPYVIQRL
+884 SNVKEPYVIQRL

-984 VPNYIGA
+984 VTNYIGA

-1404 DLSSLKED
+1404 ELSSLKED

>member
-1 MSAFICNYGE
+1 MENKYSMSAFNCNYGE

-42 HSNPNHLG
+42 HSNPNHPG

-74 NVDYMQIEKSV
+74 NVDYKQIENSV

-111 SQSYKRILGKL
+111 SQAYKRILGKL

-137 VDLARDYKELGYH
+137 VDLAKDYKELGYY
-150 FFGWRYIKP
+150 FFGWRYINAE
-159 KSLTEINKFSQDLV
+159 SLNKVNNLSLDLV
-173 SDIVAKNL
+173 RDKVVKNL
-181 DLETDAYD
+181 DIDTNASNRLNFFLENEYTQETLNQILSDA
-189 RLQLF
+189 LQGCTSLLDNKNSTGICRDYLLKFENAVRNLERINNHNVKSSFSWYKQISDLCSVEITKINRIVSSLVLSEKGSQEKFLYYTGLLF
-194 LQDESVI
+194 LPSRLR
-201 KDINTKITD
+201 IN
-210 VDSECSKLLTN
+210 
-221 VFCSE
+221 
-226 QCFVYLKKFKEAICI
+226 
-241 LDKIDKSNLKDSFN
+241 
-255 WYQRVEEYCSDERK
+255 
-269 TLISWIRNAELSE
+269 
-282 ELDENLQYFYSE
+282 
-294 ILDLPRKLVIQPNIE
+294 PVIQYY
-309 NLISSKVCFIE
+309 ISSKVCFIKGE
-320 GDPGV
+320 PGI
-325 GKTHLLTHLVSKLKI
+325 GKTHILAKMCSKLTLNKEPLFLFILGFKFTTNENILIQLQKI
-340 NEDPLSLF
+340 AGSE
-348 VLGRTFSNNNSVF
+348 FSF
-361 EQLKSI
+361 E
-367 TKTDYNFSDYLIYL
+367 DYLVYL
-381 NEYGKERNSLVFLI
+381 NEYGKDRNSIVFFI

-400 ESYYLDIWKIS
+400 EGNYLNLWKKD
-411 GLYKLIHEVEDKNF
+411 GLYQLIREIENKEFLKLI
-425 LKIIVSFRSDYKN
+425 ISFRSDYEQ
-438 LLLSDVVKDK
+438 LLVSDEVKKK
-448 IKSGYISVITHRGLE
+448 IDSGLVSEILHHGLDIDTIESVY
-463 KNTYS
+463 K
-468 AVGAFFNYYKIDF
+468 FFNIYGIGF
-481 SSLDYI
+481 CPLDYI
-487 EDKYS
+487 DENYT
-492 NPLFLRLFCEYLSA
+492 NPLYVRLLCECLSK
-506 VNKKDAIVDLPLTDL
+506 VNNVLTNNSSPFIEL
-521 FKNILNIKENEVQ
+521 FKEIQKIKDEDIKDDLKKLGNQ
-534 ENLRKINTSIFGDER
+534 LFGDEPI
-549 LLHLFL
+549 LNLFL
-555 DEFNSFLVK
+555 NEFNSNLIK
-564 KKSRKLSYSEIEE
+564 KRQRKLSYLEIAE
-577 FHFFKN
+577 FNFFKRDYN
-583 SKISQDVFLP
+583 ISPSVFLP
-593 ALTRNRIL
+593 ILTRNCIFVS
-601 TTDNSENAKETNY
+601 DIAEKESDKNY
-614 SFFYDRYTDYSIAC
+614 SFFYDKLTDYSIASY
-628 NLFKDFVKQEHYDSQ
+628 LFTDFVKVKNYHLQPLVD
-643 VHPFFKLFRFQ
+643 
-654 RLFRYLQR
+654 YLN
-662 KQLIKYLKRDFSK
+662 LELSK
-675 KISLQSY
+675 DNSKSSLY
-682 DFFVRPQVLNFIDML
+682 YFVTPQVFNFIDML
-697 YTEQLSRDCN
+697 YTDKLSRDCN

-726 RQQYLDEYAKSY
+726 RQQYLDEYVKSY

-780 NAEFLHSYLSN
+780 NAEFLHSYLLDM
-791 KTINERDKEWT
+791 TINERDKEWT
-802 TYINDYF
+802 TYINDCF

-820 TSLLNETN
+820 TSLLNEAN

-884 SNVNEPYVIQRL
+884 SNVKEPYVIQRL

-976 QSNIKEYE
+976 QSNIKAYE
-984 VPNYIGA
+984 VPDYIGA
-991 SEIMNSMKI
+991 LKIKASMKI

-1221 AIKLTNAF
+1221 AIKWTNAF

-1404 DLSSLKED
+1404 ELSSLKED

>member
-1 MSAFICNYGE
+1 MSAFNCNYGE

-42 HSNPNHLG
+42 HSNPNHPG

-61 KELIGFQAKFFQS
+61 NEWIGFQAKFFQS
-74 NVDYMQIEKSV
+74 NVDYKQIENSV

-111 SQSYKRILGKL
+111 SQAYKRILGKL

-137 VDLARDYKELGYH
+137 VDLAKDYKELGYY
-150 FFGWRYIKP
+150 FFGWRYINAE
-159 KSLTEINKFSQDLV
+159 SLNKVNNLSLDLV
-173 SDIVAKNL
+173 RDKVVKNL
-181 DLETDAYD
+181 DIDTNASNRLNFFLENEYTQETLNQILSDA
-189 RLQLF
+189 LQGCTSLLDNKNSTGICRDYLLKFENAVRNLERINNHNVKSSFSWYKQISDLCSVEITKINRIVSSLVLSEKGSQEKFLYYTSLLF
-194 LQDESVI
+194 LPSRLR
-201 KDINTKITD
+201 IN
-210 VDSECSKLLTN
+210 
-221 VFCSE
+221 
-226 QCFVYLKKFKEAICI
+226 
-241 LDKIDKSNLKDSFN
+241 
-255 WYQRVEEYCSDERK
+255 
-269 TLISWIRNAELSE
+269 
-282 ELDENLQYFYSE
+282 
-294 ILDLPRKLVIQPNIE
+294 PVIQYY
-309 NLISSKVCFIE
+309 ISSKVCFIKGE
-320 GDPGV
+320 PGI
-325 GKTHLLTHLVSKLKI
+325 GKTHILAKMCSKLTLNKEPLFLFILGFKFTTNENILIQLQKI
-340 NEDPLSLF
+340 AGSE
-348 VLGRTFSNNNSVF
+348 FSF
-361 EQLKSI
+361 E
-367 TKTDYNFSDYLIYL
+367 DYLVYL
-381 NEYGKERNSLVFLI
+381 NEYGKDRNSIVFFI

-400 ESYYLDIWKIS
+400 EGNYLNLWKKD
-411 GLYKLIHEVEDKNF
+411 GLYQLIREIENKEFLKLI
-425 LKIIVSFRSDYKN
+425 ISFRSDYEQ
-438 LLLSDVVKDK
+438 LLVSDEVKKK
-448 IKSGYISVITHRGLE
+448 IDSGLVSEILHHGLDIDTIESVY
-463 KNTYS
+463 K
-468 AVGAFFNYYKIDF
+468 FFNIYGIGF
-481 SSLDYI
+481 CPLDYI
-487 EDKYS
+487 DENYT
-492 NPLFLRLFCEYLSA
+492 NPLYVRLLCECLSK
-506 VNKKDAIVDLPLTDL
+506 VNNVLTNNSSPFIEL
-521 FKNILNIKENEVQ
+521 FKEIQKIKDEDIKDDLKKLGNQ
-534 ENLRKINTSIFGDER
+534 LFGDEPI
-549 LLHLFL
+549 LNLFL
-555 DEFNSFLVK
+555 NEFNSNLIK
-564 KKSRKLSYSEIEE
+564 KRQRKLSYLEIAE
-577 FHFFKN
+577 FNFFKRDYN
-583 SKISQDVFLP
+583 ISPSVFLP
-593 ALTRNRIL
+593 ILTRNCIFVS
-601 TTDNSENAKETNY
+601 DIAEKESDKNY
-614 SFFYDRYTDYSIAC
+614 SFFYDKLTDYSIASY
-628 NLFKDFVKQEHYDSQ
+628 LFTDFVKVKNYHLQPLVD
-643 VHPFFKLFRFQ
+643 
-654 RLFRYLQR
+654 YLN
-662 KQLIKYLKRDFSK
+662 LELSK
-675 KISLQSY
+675 DNSKSSLY
-682 DFFVRPQVLNFIDML
+682 YFVTPQVFNFIDML
-697 YTEQLSRDCN
+697 YTDKLSRDCN

-726 RQQYLDEYAKSY
+726 RQQYLDEYVKSY

-780 NAEFLHSYLSN
+780 NAEFLHSYLLDM
-791 KTINERDKEWT
+791 TINERDKEWT
-802 TYINDYF
+802 TYINDCF

-820 TSLLNETN
+820 TSLLNEAN

-884 SNVNEPYVIQRL
+884 SNVKEPYVIQRL

-1404 DLSSLKED
+1404 ELSSLKED

>member
-1 MSAFICNYGE
+1 MSAFNCNYGE

-42 HSNPNHLG
+42 HSNPNHPG

-61 KELIGFQAKFFQS
+61 NEWIGFQAKFFQS
-74 NVDYMQIEKSV
+74 NVDYKQIENSV

-111 SQSYKRILGKL
+111 SQAYKRILGKL

-137 VDLARDYKELGYH
+137 VDLAKDYKELGYY
-150 FFGWRYIKP
+150 FFGWRYINAE
-159 KSLTEINKFSQDLV
+159 SLNKVNNLSLDLV
-173 SDIVAKNL
+173 RDKVVKNL
-181 DLETDAYD
+181 DIDTNASNRLNFFLENEYTQETLNQILSDA
-189 RLQLF
+189 LQGCTSLLDNKNSTGICRDYLLKFENAVRNLERINNHNVKSSFSWYKQISDLCSVEITKINRIVSSLVLSEKGSQEKFLYYTSLLF
-194 LQDESVI
+194 LPSRLR
-201 KDINTKITD
+201 IN
-210 VDSECSKLLTN
+210 
-221 VFCSE
+221 
-226 QCFVYLKKFKEAICI
+226 
-241 LDKIDKSNLKDSFN
+241 
-255 WYQRVEEYCSDERK
+255 
-269 TLISWIRNAELSE
+269 
-282 ELDENLQYFYSE
+282 
-294 ILDLPRKLVIQPNIE
+294 PVIQYY
-309 NLISSKVCFIE
+309 ISSKVCFIKGE
-320 GDPGV
+320 PGI
-325 GKTHLLTHLVSKLKI
+325 GKTHILAKMCSKLTLNKEPLFLFILGSKFTTNENILIQLQKI
-340 NEDPLSLF
+340 AGSE
-348 VLGRTFSNNNSVF
+348 FSF
-361 EQLKSI
+361 E
-367 TKTDYNFSDYLIYL
+367 DYLVYL
-381 NEYGKERNSLVFLI
+381 NEYGKDRNSIVFFI

-400 ESYYLDIWKIS
+400 EGNYLNLWKKD
-411 GLYKLIHEVEDKNF
+411 GLYQLIREIENKEFLKLI
-425 LKIIVSFRSDYKN
+425 ISFRSDYEQ
-438 LLLSDVVKDK
+438 LLVSDEVKKK
-448 IKSGYISVITHRGLE
+448 IDSGLVSEILHHGLDIDTIESVY
-463 KNTYS
+463 K
-468 AVGAFFNYYKIDF
+468 FFNIYGIGF
-481 SSLDYI
+481 CPLDYI
-487 EDKYS
+487 DENYT
-492 NPLFLRLFCEYLSA
+492 NPLYVRLLCECLSK
-506 VNKKDAIVDLPLTDL
+506 VNNVLTNNSSPFIEL
-521 FKNILNIKENEVQ
+521 FKEIQKIKDEDIKDDLKKLGNQ
-534 ENLRKINTSIFGDER
+534 LFGDEPI
-549 LLHLFL
+549 LNLFL
-555 DEFNSFLVK
+555 NEFNSNLIK
-564 KKSRKLSYSEIEE
+564 KRQRKLSYLEIAE
-577 FHFFKN
+577 FNFFKRDYN
-583 SKISQDVFLP
+583 ISPSVFLP
-593 ALTRNRIL
+593 ILTRNCIFVS
-601 TTDNSENAKETNY
+601 DIAEKESDKNY
-614 SFFYDRYTDYSIAC
+614 SFFYDKLTDYSIASY
-628 NLFKDFVKQEHYDSQ
+628 LFTDFVKVKNYHLQPLVD
-643 VHPFFKLFRFQ
+643 
-654 RLFRYLQR
+654 YLN
-662 KQLIKYLKRDFSK
+662 LELSK
-675 KISLQSY
+675 DNSKSSLY
-682 DFFVRPQVLNFIDML
+682 YFVTPQVFNFIDML
-697 YTEQLSRDCN
+697 YTDKLSRDCN

-726 RQQYLDEYAKSY
+726 RQQYLDEYVKSY

-780 NAEFLHSYLSN
+780 NAEFLHSYLLDM
-791 KTINERDKEWT
+791 TINERDKEWT
-802 TYINDYF
+802 TYINDCF

-820 TSLLNETN
+820 TSLLNEAN

-884 SNVNEPYVIQRL
+884 SNVKEPYVIQRL

-1404 DLSSLKED
+1404 ELSSLKED

>member
-1 MSAFICNYGE
+1 MENKYSMSAFNCNYGE

-42 HSNPNHLG
+42 HSNPNHPG

-61 KELIGFQAKFFQS
+61 NEWIGFQAKFFQS
-74 NVDYMQIEKSV
+74 NVDYKQIENSV

-111 SQSYKRILGKL
+111 SQAYKRILGKL

-137 VDLARDYKELGYH
+137 VDLAKDYKELGYY
-150 FFGWRYIKP
+150 FFGWRYINAE
-159 KSLTEINKFSQDLV
+159 SLNKVNNLSLDLV
-173 SDIVAKNL
+173 RDKVVKNL
-181 DLETDAYD
+181 DIDTNASNRLNFFLENEYTQETLNQILSDA
-189 RLQLF
+189 LQGCTSLLDNKNSTGICRDYLLKFENAVRNLERINNHNVKSSFSWYKQISDLCSVEITKINRIVSSLVLSEKGSQEKFLYYTSLLF
-194 LQDESVI
+194 LPSRLR
-201 KDINTKITD
+201 IN
-210 VDSECSKLLTN
+210 
-221 VFCSE
+221 
-226 QCFVYLKKFKEAICI
+226 
-241 LDKIDKSNLKDSFN
+241 
-255 WYQRVEEYCSDERK
+255 
-269 TLISWIRNAELSE
+269 
-282 ELDENLQYFYSE
+282 
-294 ILDLPRKLVIQPNIE
+294 PVIQYY
-309 NLISSKVCFIE
+309 ISSKVCFIKGE
-320 GDPGV
+320 PGI
-325 GKTHLLTHLVSKLKI
+325 GKTHILAKMCSKLTLNKEPLFLFILGFKFTTNENILIQLQKI
-340 NEDPLSLF
+340 AGSE
-348 VLGRTFSNNNSVF
+348 FSF
-361 EQLKSI
+361 E
-367 TKTDYNFSDYLIYL
+367 DYLVYL
-381 NEYGKERNSLVFLI
+381 NEYGKDRNSIVFFI

-400 ESYYLDIWKIS
+400 EGNYLNLWKKD
-411 GLYKLIHEVEDKNF
+411 GLYQLIREIENKEFLKLI
-425 LKIIVSFRSDYKN
+425 ISFRSDYEQ
-438 LLLSDVVKDK
+438 LLVSDEVKKK
-448 IKSGYISVITHRGLE
+448 IDSGLVSEILHHGLDIDTIESVY
-463 KNTYS
+463 K
-468 AVGAFFNYYKIDF
+468 FFNIYGIGF
-481 SSLDYI
+481 CPLDYI
-487 EDKYS
+487 DENYT
-492 NPLFLRLFCEYLSA
+492 NPLYVRLLCECLSK
-506 VNKKDAIVDLPLTDL
+506 VNNVLTNNSSPFIEL
-521 FKNILNIKENEVQ
+521 FKEIQKIKDEDIKDDLKKLGNQ
-534 ENLRKINTSIFGDER
+534 LFGDEPI
-549 LLHLFL
+549 LSLFL
-555 DEFNSFLVK
+555 NEFNSNLIK
-564 KKSRKLSYSEIEE
+564 KRQRKLSYLEIAE
-577 FHFFKN
+577 FNFFKRDYN
-583 SKISQDVFLP
+583 ISPSVFLP
-593 ALTRNRIL
+593 ILTRNCIFVS
-601 TTDNSENAKETNY
+601 DIAEKESDKNY
-614 SFFYDRYTDYSIAC
+614 SFFYDKLTDYSIASY
-628 NLFKDFVKQEHYDSQ
+628 LFTDFVKVKNYHLQPLVD
-643 VHPFFKLFRFQ
+643 
-654 RLFRYLQR
+654 YLN
-662 KQLIKYLKRDFSK
+662 LELSK
-675 KISLQSY
+675 DNSKSSLY
-682 DFFVRPQVLNFIDML
+682 YFVTPQVFNFIDML
-697 YTEQLSRDCN
+697 YTDKLSRDCN

-726 RQQYLDEYAKSY
+726 RQQYLDEYVKSY

-780 NAEFLHSYLSN
+780 NAEFLHSYLLDM
-791 KTINERDKEWT
+791 TINERDKEWT
-802 TYINDYF
+802 TYINDCF

-820 TSLLNETN
+820 TSLLNEAN

-884 SNVNEPYVIQRL
+884 SNVKEPYVIQRL

-1404 DLSSLKED
+1404 ELSSLKED

>member
-1 MSAFICNYGE
+1 MSAFNCNYGE

-42 HSNPNHLG
+42 HSNPNHPG

-61 KELIGFQAKFFQS
+61 NEWIGFQAKFFQS
-74 NVDYMQIEKSV
+74 NVDYKQIENSV

-111 SQSYKRILGKL
+111 SQAYKRILGKL

-137 VDLARDYKELGYH
+137 VDLAKDYKELGYY
-150 FFGWRYIKP
+150 FFGWRYINAE
-159 KSLTEINKFSQDLV
+159 SLNKVNNLSLDLV
-173 SDIVAKNL
+173 RDKVVKNL
-181 DLETDAYD
+181 DIDTNASNRLNFFLENEYTQETLNQILSDA
-189 RLQLF
+189 LQGCTSLLDNKNSTGICRDYLLKFENAVRNLERINNHNVKSSFSWYKQISDLCSVEITKINRIVSSLVLSEKGSQEKFLYYTSLLF
-194 LQDESVI
+194 LPSRLR
-201 KDINTKITD
+201 IN
-210 VDSECSKLLTN
+210 
-221 VFCSE
+221 
-226 QCFVYLKKFKEAICI
+226 
-241 LDKIDKSNLKDSFN
+241 
-255 WYQRVEEYCSDERK
+255 
-269 TLISWIRNAELSE
+269 
-282 ELDENLQYFYSE
+282 
-294 ILDLPRKLVIQPNIE
+294 PVIQYY
-309 NLISSKVCFIE
+309 ISSKVCFIKGE
-320 GDPGV
+320 PGI
-325 GKTHLLTHLVSKLKI
+325 GKTHILAKMCSKLTLNKEPLFLFILGFKFTTNENILIQLQKI
-340 NEDPLSLF
+340 AGSE
-348 VLGRTFSNNNSVF
+348 FSF
-361 EQLKSI
+361 E
-367 TKTDYNFSDYLIYL
+367 DYLVYL
-381 NEYGKERNSLVFLI
+381 NEYGKDRNSIVFFI

-400 ESYYLDIWKIS
+400 EGNYLNLWKKD
-411 GLYKLIHEVEDKNF
+411 GLYQLIREIENKEFLKLI
-425 LKIIVSFRSDYKN
+425 ISFRSDYEQ
-438 LLLSDVVKDK
+438 LLVSDEVKKK
-448 IKSGYISVITHRGLE
+448 IDSGLVSEILHHGLDIDTIESVY
-463 KNTYS
+463 K
-468 AVGAFFNYYKIDF
+468 FFNIYGIGF
-481 SSLDYI
+481 CPLDYI
-487 EDKYS
+487 DENYT
-492 NPLFLRLFCEYLSA
+492 NPLYVRLLCECLSK
-506 VNKKDAIVDLPLTDL
+506 VNNVLTNNSSPFIEL
-521 FKNILNIKENEVQ
+521 FKEIQKIKDEDIKDDLKKLGNQ
-534 ENLRKINTSIFGDER
+534 LFGDEPI
-549 LLHLFL
+549 LNLFL
-555 DEFNSFLVK
+555 NEFNSNLIK
-564 KKSRKLSYSEIEE
+564 KRQRKLSYLEIAE
-577 FHFFKN
+577 FNFFKRDYN
-583 SKISQDVFLP
+583 ISPSVFLP
-593 ALTRNRIL
+593 ILTRNCIFVS
-601 TTDNSENAKETNY
+601 DIAEKESDKNY
-614 SFFYDRYTDYSIAC
+614 SFFYDKLTDYSIASY
-628 NLFKDFVKQEHYDSQ
+628 LFTDFVKVKNYHLQPLVD
-643 VHPFFKLFRFQ
+643 
-654 RLFRYLQR
+654 YLN
-662 KQLIKYLKRDFSK
+662 LELSK
-675 KISLQSY
+675 DNSKSSLY
-682 DFFVRPQVLNFIDML
+682 YFVTPQVFNFIDML
-697 YTEQLSRDCN
+697 YTDKLSRDCN

-726 RQQYLDEYAKSY
+726 RQQYLDEYVKSY

-780 NAEFLHSYLSN
+780 NAEFLHSYLLDM
-791 KTINERDKEWT
+791 TINERDKEWT
-802 TYINDYF
+802 TYINDCF

-820 TSLLNETN
+820 TSLLNEVN

-884 SNVNEPYVIQRL
+884 SNVKEPYVIQRL

-1404 DLSSLKED
+1404 ELSSLKED

>member
-1 MSAFICNYGE
+1 MENKYSMSAFNCNYGE

-42 HSNPNHLG
+42 HSNPNHPG

-61 KELIGFQAKFFQS
+61 NEWIGFQAKFFQS
-74 NVDYMQIEKSV
+74 NVDYKQIENSV

-111 SQSYKRILGKL
+111 SQAYKRILGKL

-137 VDLARDYKELGYH
+137 VDLAKDYKELGYY
-150 FFGWRYIKP
+150 FFGWRYINAE
-159 KSLTEINKFSQDLV
+159 SLNKVNNLSLDLV
-173 SDIVAKNL
+173 RDKVVKNL
-181 DLETDAYD
+181 DIDTNASNRLNFFLENEYTQEALNQILSDA
-189 RLQLF
+189 LQGCTSLLDNKNSTGICRDYLLKFENAVRNLERINNHNVKSSFSWYKQISDLCSVEITKINRIVSSLVLSEKGSQEKFLYYTSLLF
-194 LQDESVI
+194 LPSRLR
-201 KDINTKITD
+201 IN
-210 VDSECSKLLTN
+210 
-221 VFCSE
+221 
-226 QCFVYLKKFKEAICI
+226 
-241 LDKIDKSNLKDSFN
+241 
-255 WYQRVEEYCSDERK
+255 
-269 TLISWIRNAELSE
+269 
-282 ELDENLQYFYSE
+282 
-294 ILDLPRKLVIQPNIE
+294 PVIQYY
-309 NLISSKVCFIE
+309 ISSKVCFIKGE
-320 GDPGV
+320 PGI
-325 GKTHLLTHLVSKLKI
+325 GKTHILAKMCSKLTLNKEPLFLFILGFKFTTNENILIQLQKI
-340 NEDPLSLF
+340 AGSE
-348 VLGRTFSNNNSVF
+348 FSF
-361 EQLKSI
+361 E
-367 TKTDYNFSDYLIYL
+367 DYLVYL
-381 NEYGKERNSLVFLI
+381 NEYGKDRNSIVFFI

-400 ESYYLDIWKIS
+400 EGNYLNLWKKD
-411 GLYKLIHEVEDKNF
+411 GLYQLIREIENKEFLKLI
-425 LKIIVSFRSDYKN
+425 ISFRSDYEQ
-438 LLLSDVVKDK
+438 LLVSDEVKKK
-448 IKSGYISVITHRGLE
+448 IDSGLVSEILHHGLDIDTIESVY
-463 KNTYS
+463 K
-468 AVGAFFNYYKIDF
+468 FFNIYGIGF
-481 SSLDYI
+481 CPLDYI
-487 EDKYS
+487 DENYT
-492 NPLFLRLFCEYLSA
+492 NPLYVRLLCECLSK
-506 VNKKDAIVDLPLTDL
+506 VNNVLTNNSSPFIEL
-521 FKNILNIKENEVQ
+521 FKEIQKIKDEDIKDDLKKLGNQ
-534 ENLRKINTSIFGDER
+534 LFGDEPI
-549 LLHLFL
+549 LNLFL
-555 DEFNSFLVK
+555 NEFNSNLIK
-564 KKSRKLSYSEIEE
+564 KRQRKLSYLEIAE
-577 FHFFKN
+577 FNFFKRDYN
-583 SKISQDVFLP
+583 ISPSVFLP
-593 ALTRNRIL
+593 ILTRNCIFVS
-601 TTDNSENAKETNY
+601 DIAEKESDKNY
-614 SFFYDRYTDYSIAC
+614 SFFYDKLTDYSIASY
-628 NLFKDFVKQEHYDSQ
+628 LFTDFVKVKNYHLQPLVD
-643 VHPFFKLFRFQ
+643 
-654 RLFRYLQR
+654 YLN
-662 KQLIKYLKRDFSK
+662 LELSK
-675 KISLQSY
+675 DNSKSSLY
-682 DFFVRPQVLNFIDML
+682 YFVTPQVFNFIDML
-697 YTEQLSRDCN
+697 YTDKLSRDCN

-726 RQQYLDEYAKSY
+726 RQQYLDEYVKSY

-780 NAEFLHSYLSN
+780 NAEFLHSYLLDM
-791 KTINERDKEWT
+791 TINERDKEWT
-802 TYINDYF
+802 TYINDCF

-820 TSLLNETN
+820 TSLLNEAN

-884 SNVNEPYVIQRL
+884 SNVKEPYVIQRL

>member
-1 MSAFICNYGE
+1 MSAFNCNYGE

-42 HSNPNHLG
+42 HSNPNHPG

-61 KELIGFQAKFFQS
+61 NEWIGFQAKFFQS
-74 NVDYMQIEKSV
+74 NVDYKQIENSV

-111 SQSYKRILGKL
+111 SQAYKRILGKL

-137 VDLARDYKELGYH
+137 VDLAKDYKELGYY
-150 FFGWRYIKP
+150 FFGWRYINAE
-159 KSLTEINKFSQDLV
+159 SLNKVNNLSLDLV
-173 SDIVAKNL
+173 RDKVVKNL
-181 DLETDAYD
+181 DIDTNASNRLNFFLENEYTQETLNQILSDA
-189 RLQLF
+189 LQGCTSLLDNKNSTGICRDYLLKFENAVRNLERINNHNVKSSFSWYKQISDLCSVEITKINRIVSSLVLSEKGSQEKFLYYTSLLF
-194 LQDESVI
+194 LPSRLR
-201 KDINTKITD
+201 IN
-210 VDSECSKLLTN
+210 
-221 VFCSE
+221 
-226 QCFVYLKKFKEAICI
+226 
-241 LDKIDKSNLKDSFN
+241 
-255 WYQRVEEYCSDERK
+255 
-269 TLISWIRNAELSE
+269 
-282 ELDENLQYFYSE
+282 
-294 ILDLPRKLVIQPNIE
+294 PVIQYY
-309 NLISSKVCFIE
+309 ISSKVCFIKGE
-320 GDPGV
+320 PGI
-325 GKTHLLTHLVSKLKI
+325 GKTHILAKMCSKLTLNKEPLFLFILGFKFTTNENILIQLQKI
-340 NEDPLSLF
+340 AGSE
-348 VLGRTFSNNNSVF
+348 FSF
-361 EQLKSI
+361 E
-367 TKTDYNFSDYLIYL
+367 DYLVYL
-381 NEYGKERNSLVFLI
+381 NEYGKDRNSIVFFI

-400 ESYYLDIWKIS
+400 EGNYLNLWKKD
-411 GLYKLIHEVEDKNF
+411 GLYQLIREIENKEFLKLI
-425 LKIIVSFRSDYKN
+425 ISFRSDYEQ
-438 LLLSDVVKDK
+438 LLVSDEVKKK
-448 IKSGYISVITHRGLE
+448 IDSGLVSEILHHGLDIDTIESVY
-463 KNTYS
+463 K
-468 AVGAFFNYYKIDF
+468 FFNIYGIGF
-481 SSLDYI
+481 CPLDYI
-487 EDKYS
+487 DENYT
-492 NPLFLRLFCEYLSA
+492 NPLYVRLLCECLSK
-506 VNKKDAIVDLPLTDL
+506 VNNVLTNNSSPFIEL
-521 FKNILNIKENEVQ
+521 FKEIQKIKDEDIKDDLKKLGNQ
-534 ENLRKINTSIFGDER
+534 LFGDEPI
-549 LLHLFL
+549 LNLFL
-555 DEFNSFLVK
+555 NEFNSNLIK
-564 KKSRKLSYSEIEE
+564 KRQRKLSYLEIAE
-577 FHFFKN
+577 FNFFKRDYN
-583 SKISQDVFLP
+583 ISPSVFLP
-593 ALTRNRIL
+593 ILTRNCIFVS
-601 TTDNSENAKETNY
+601 DIAEKESDKNY
-614 SFFYDRYTDYSIAC
+614 SFFYDKLTDYSIASY
-628 NLFKDFVKQEHYDSQ
+628 LFTDFVKVKNYHLQPLVD
-643 VHPFFKLFRFQ
+643 
-654 RLFRYLQR
+654 YLN
-662 KQLIKYLKRDFSK
+662 LELSK
-675 KISLQSY
+675 DNSKSSLY
-682 DFFVRPQVLNFIDML
+682 YFVTPQVFNFIDML
-697 YTEQLSRDCN
+697 YTDKLSRDCN

-726 RQQYLDEYAKSY
+726 RQQYLDEYVKSY

-780 NAEFLHSYLSN
+780 NAEFLHSYLLDM
-791 KTINERDKEWT
+791 TINERDKEWT
-802 TYINDYF
+802 TYINDCF

-820 TSLLNETN
+820 TSLLKEAN

-884 SNVNEPYVIQRL
+884 SNVKEPYVIQRL

-1404 DLSSLKED
+1404 ELSSLKED

>member
-1 MSAFICNYGE
+1 MSAFNCNYGE

-42 HSNPNHLG
+42 HSNPNHPG

-61 KELIGFQAKFFQS
+61 NEWIGFQAKFFQS
-74 NVDYMQIEKSV
+74 NVDYKQIENSV

-111 SQSYKRILGKL
+111 SQAYKRILGKL

-137 VDLARDYKELGYH
+137 VDLAKDYKELGYY
-150 FFGWRYIKP
+150 FFGWRYINAE
-159 KSLTEINKFSQDLV
+159 SLNKVNNLSLDLV
-173 SDIVAKNL
+173 RDKVVKNL
-181 DLETDAYD
+181 DIDTNASNRLNFFLENEYTQETLNQILSDA
-189 RLQLF
+189 LQGCTSLLDNKNSTGICRDYLLKFENAVRNLERINNHNVKSSFSWYKQISDLCSVEITKINRIVSSLVLSEKGSQEKFLYYTSLLF
-194 LQDESVI
+194 LPSRLR
-201 KDINTKITD
+201 IN
-210 VDSECSKLLTN
+210 
-221 VFCSE
+221 
-226 QCFVYLKKFKEAICI
+226 
-241 LDKIDKSNLKDSFN
+241 
-255 WYQRVEEYCSDERK
+255 
-269 TLISWIRNAELSE
+269 
-282 ELDENLQYFYSE
+282 
-294 ILDLPRKLVIQPNIE
+294 PVIQYY
-309 NLISSKVCFIE
+309 ISSKVCFIKGE
-320 GDPGV
+320 PGI
-325 GKTHLLTHLVSKLKI
+325 GKTHILAKMCSKLTLNKEPLFLFILGFKFTTNENILIQLQKI
-340 NEDPLSLF
+340 AGSE
-348 VLGRTFSNNNSVF
+348 FSF
-361 EQLKSI
+361 E
-367 TKTDYNFSDYLIYL
+367 YYLVYL
-381 NEYGKERNSLVFLI
+381 NEYGKDRNSIVFFI

-400 ESYYLDIWKIS
+400 EGNYLNLWKKD
-411 GLYKLIHEVEDKNF
+411 GLYQLIREIENKEFLKLI
-425 LKIIVSFRSDYKN
+425 ISFRSDYEQ
-438 LLLSDVVKDK
+438 LLVSDEVKKK
-448 IKSGYISVITHRGLE
+448 IDSGLVSEILHHGLDIDTIESVY
-463 KNTYS
+463 K
-468 AVGAFFNYYKIDF
+468 FFNIYGIGF
-481 SSLDYI
+481 CPLDYI
-487 EDKYS
+487 DENYT
-492 NPLFLRLFCEYLSA
+492 NPLYVRLLCECLSK
-506 VNKKDAIVDLPLTDL
+506 VNNVLTNNSSPFIEL
-521 FKNILNIKENEVQ
+521 FKEIQKIKDEDIKDDLKKLGNQ
-534 ENLRKINTSIFGDER
+534 LFGDEPI
-549 LLHLFL
+549 LNLFL
-555 DEFNSFLVK
+555 NEFNSNLIK
-564 KKSRKLSYSEIEE
+564 KRQRKLSYLEIAE
-577 FHFFKN
+577 FNFFKRDYN
-583 SKISQDVFLP
+583 ISPSVFLP
-593 ALTRNRIL
+593 ILTRNCIFVS
-601 TTDNSENAKETNY
+601 DIAEKESDKNY
-614 SFFYDRYTDYSIAC
+614 SFFYDKLTDYSIASY
-628 NLFKDFVKQEHYDSQ
+628 LFTDFVKVKNYHLQPLVD
-643 VHPFFKLFRFQ
+643 
-654 RLFRYLQR
+654 YLN
-662 KQLIKYLKRDFSK
+662 LELSK
-675 KISLQSY
+675 DNSKSSLY
-682 DFFVRPQVLNFIDML
+682 YFVTPQVFNFIDML
-697 YTEQLSRDCN
+697 YTDKLSRDCN

-726 RQQYLDEYAKSY
+726 RQQYLDEYVKSY

-780 NAEFLHSYLSN
+780 NAEFLHSYLLDM
-791 KTINERDKEWT
+791 TINERDKEWT
-802 TYINDYF
+802 TYINDCF

-820 TSLLNETN
+820 TSLLNEAN

-884 SNVNEPYVIQRL
+884 SNVKEPYVIQRL

-1404 DLSSLKED
+1404 ELSSLKED

>member
-1 MSAFICNYGE
+1 MSAFNCNYGE

-42 HSNPNHLG
+42 HSNPNHPG

-61 KELIGFQAKFFQS
+61 NEWIGFQAKFFQS
-74 NVDYMQIEKSV
+74 NVDYKQIENSV

-111 SQSYKRILGKL
+111 SQAYKRILGKL

-137 VDLARDYKELGYH
+137 VDLAKDYKELGYY
-150 FFGWRYIKP
+150 FFGWRYINAE
-159 KSLTEINKFSQDLV
+159 SLNKVNNLSLDLV
-173 SDIVAKNL
+173 RDKVVKNL
-181 DLETDAYD
+181 DIDTNASNRLNFFLENEYTQETLNQILSDA
-189 RLQLF
+189 LQGCTSLLDNKNSTGICRDYLLKFENAVRNLERINNHNVKSSFSWYKQISDLCSVEITKINRIVSSLVLSEKGSQEKFLYYTSLLF
-194 LQDESVI
+194 LPSRLR
-201 KDINTKITD
+201 IN
-210 VDSECSKLLTN
+210 
-221 VFCSE
+221 
-226 QCFVYLKKFKEAICI
+226 
-241 LDKIDKSNLKDSFN
+241 
-255 WYQRVEEYCSDERK
+255 
-269 TLISWIRNAELSE
+269 
-282 ELDENLQYFYSE
+282 
-294 ILDLPRKLVIQPNIE
+294 PVIQYY
-309 NLISSKVCFIE
+309 ISSKVCFIKGE
-320 GDPGV
+320 PGI
-325 GKTHLLTHLVSKLKI
+325 GKTHILAKMCSKLTLNKEPLFLFILGFKFTTNENILIQLQKI
-340 NEDPLSLF
+340 AGSE
-348 VLGRTFSNNNSVF
+348 FSF
-361 EQLKSI
+361 E
-367 TKTDYNFSDYLIYL
+367 DYLVYL
-381 NEYGKERNSLVFLI
+381 NEYGKDRNSIVFFI

-400 ESYYLDIWKIS
+400 EGNYLNLWKKD
-411 GLYKLIHEVEDKNF
+411 GLYQLIREIENKEFLKLI
-425 LKIIVSFRSDYKN
+425 ISFRSDYEQ
-438 LLLSDVVKDK
+438 LLVSDEVKKK
-448 IKSGYISVITHRGLE
+448 IDSGLVSEILHHGLDIDTIESVY
-463 KNTYS
+463 K
-468 AVGAFFNYYKIDF
+468 FFNIYGIGF
-481 SSLDYI
+481 CPLDYI
-487 EDKYS
+487 DENYT
-492 NPLFLRLFCEYLSA
+492 NPLYVRLLCECLSK
-506 VNKKDAIVDLPLTDL
+506 VNNVLTNNSSPFIEL
-521 FKNILNIKENEVQ
+521 FKEIQKIKDEDIKDDLKKLGNQ
-534 ENLRKINTSIFGDER
+534 LFGDEPI
-549 LLHLFL
+549 LNLFL
-555 DEFNSFLVK
+555 NEFNSNLIK
-564 KKSRKLSYSEIEE
+564 KRQRKLSYLEIAE
-577 FHFFKN
+577 FNFFKRDYN
-583 SKISQDVFLP
+583 ISPSVFLP
-593 ALTRNRIL
+593 ILTRNCIFVS
-601 TTDNSENAKETNY
+601 DIAEKESDKNY
-614 SFFYDRYTDYSIAC
+614 SFFYDKLTDYSIASY
-628 NLFKDFVKQEHYDSQ
+628 LFTDFVKVKNYHLQPLVD
-643 VHPFFKLFRFQ
+643 
-654 RLFRYLQR
+654 YLT
-662 KQLIKYLKRDFSK
+662 LELSK
-675 KISLQSY
+675 DNSKSSLY
-682 DFFVRPQVLNFIDML
+682 YFVTPQVFNFIDML
-697 YTEQLSRDCN
+697 YTDKLSRDCN

-726 RQQYLDEYAKSY
+726 RQQYLDEYVKSY

-780 NAEFLHSYLSN
+780 NAEFLHSYLLDM
-791 KTINERDKEWT
+791 TINERDKEWT
-802 TYINDYF
+802 TYINDCF

-820 TSLLNETN
+820 TSLLNEAN

-884 SNVNEPYVIQRL
+884 SNVKEPYVIQRL

-1115 DPTLVSKDILKKQS
+1115 DPTLVSKDIIKKQS

-1189 KNKLITCIINGFF
+1189 KNKLIACIINGFF

-1404 DLSSLKED
+1404 ELSSLKED

>member
-1 MSAFICNYGE
+1 MSAFNCNYGE

-42 HSNPNHLG
+42 HSNPNHPG

-61 KELIGFQAKFFQS
+61 NEWIGFQAKFFQS
-74 NVDYMQIEKSV
+74 NVDYKQIENSV

-111 SQSYKRILGKL
+111 SQAYKRILGKL

-137 VDLARDYKELGYH
+137 VDLAKDYKELGYY
-150 FFGWRYIKP
+150 FFGWRYINAE
-159 KSLTEINKFSQDLV
+159 SLNKVNNLSLDLV
-173 SDIVAKNL
+173 RDKVVKNL
-181 DLETDAYD
+181 DIDTNASNRLNFFLENEYTQETLNQILSDA
-189 RLQLF
+189 LQGCTSLLDNKNSTGICRDYLLKFENAVRNLERINNHNVKSSFSWYKQISDLCSVEITKINRIVSSLVLSEKGSQEKFLYYTSLLF
-194 LQDESVI
+194 LPSRLR
-201 KDINTKITD
+201 IN
-210 VDSECSKLLTN
+210 
-221 VFCSE
+221 
-226 QCFVYLKKFKEAICI
+226 
-241 LDKIDKSNLKDSFN
+241 
-255 WYQRVEEYCSDERK
+255 
-269 TLISWIRNAELSE
+269 
-282 ELDENLQYFYSE
+282 
-294 ILDLPRKLVIQPNIE
+294 PVIQYY
-309 NLISSKVCFIE
+309 ISSKVCFIKGE
-320 GDPGV
+320 PGI
-325 GKTHLLTHLVSKLKI
+325 GKTHILAKMCSKLTLNKEPLFLFILGFKFTTNENILIQLQKI
-340 NEDPLSLF
+340 AGSE
-348 VLGRTFSNNNSVF
+348 FSF
-361 EQLKSI
+361 E
-367 TKTDYNFSDYLIYL
+367 DYLVYL
-381 NEYGKERNSLVFLI
+381 NEYGKDRNSIVFFI

-400 ESYYLDIWKIS
+400 EGNYLNLWKKD
-411 GLYKLIHEVEDKNF
+411 GLYQLIREIENKEFLKLI
-425 LKIIVSFRSDYKN
+425 ISFRSDYEQ
-438 LLLSDVVKDK
+438 LLVSDEVKKK
-448 IKSGYISVITHRGLE
+448 IDSGLVSEILHHGLDIDTIESVY
-463 KNTYS
+463 K
-468 AVGAFFNYYKIDF
+468 FFNIYGIGF
-481 SSLDYI
+481 CPLDYI
-487 EDKYS
+487 DENYT
-492 NPLFLRLFCEYLSA
+492 NPLYVRLLCECLSK
-506 VNKKDAIVDLPLTDL
+506 VNNVLTNNSSPFIEL
-521 FKNILNIKENEVQ
+521 FKEIQKIKDEDIKDDLKKLGNQ
-534 ENLRKINTSIFGDER
+534 LFGDEPI
-549 LLHLFL
+549 LNLFL
-555 DEFNSFLVK
+555 NEFNSNLIK
-564 KKSRKLSYSEIEE
+564 KRQRKLSYLEIAE
-577 FHFFKN
+577 FNFFKRDYN
-583 SKISQDVFLP
+583 ISPSVFLP
-593 ALTRNRIL
+593 ILTRNCIFVS
-601 TTDNSENAKETNY
+601 DIAEKESDKNY
-614 SFFYDRYTDYSIAC
+614 SFFYDKLTDYSIASY
-628 NLFKDFVKQEHYDSQ
+628 LFTDFVKVKNYHLQPLVD
-643 VHPFFKLFRFQ
+643 
-654 RLFRYLQR
+654 YLN
-662 KQLIKYLKRDFSK
+662 LELSK
-675 KISLQSY
+675 DNSKSSLY
-682 DFFVRPQVLNFIDML
+682 YFVTPQVFNFIDML
-697 YTEQLSRDCN
+697 YTDKLSRDCN

-726 RQQYLDEYAKSY
+726 RQQYLDEYVKSY

-780 NAEFLHSYLSN
+780 NAEFLHSYLLDM
-791 KTINERDKEWT
+791 TINERDKEWT
-802 TYINDYF
+802 TYINDCF

-820 TSLLNETN
+820 TSLLNEAN

-884 SNVNEPYVIQRL
+884 SNVKEPYVIQRL

-1000 STEGALYGDFGRY
+1000 STEGALYGNFGRY

-1142 FSEKIDPNDKDLPLN
+1142 FSEKIDPNDKDFPLN

-1404 DLSSLKED
+1404 ELSSLKED

>member
-1 MSAFICNYGE
+1 MSAFNCNYGE

-32 QKFDP
+32 QKFEP

-42 HSNPNHLG
+42 HSNPNHPG

-61 KELIGFQAKFFQS
+61 NEWIGFQAKFFQS
-74 NVDYMQIEKSV
+74 NVDYKQIENSV

-111 SQSYKRILGKL
+111 SQAYKRILGKL

-137 VDLARDYKELGYH
+137 VDLAKDYKELGYY
-150 FFGWRYIKP
+150 FFGWRYINAE
-159 KSLTEINKFSQDLV
+159 SLNKVNNLSLDLV
-173 SDIVAKNL
+173 RDKVVKNL
-181 DLETDAYD
+181 DIDTNASNRLNFFLENEYTQETLNQILSDA
-189 RLQLF
+189 LQGCTSLLDNKNSTGICRDYLLKFENAVRNLERINNHNVKSSFSWYKQISDLCSVEITKINRIVSSLVLSEKGSQEKFLYYTSLLF
-194 LQDESVI
+194 LPSRLR
-201 KDINTKITD
+201 IN
-210 VDSECSKLLTN
+210 
-221 VFCSE
+221 
-226 QCFVYLKKFKEAICI
+226 
-241 LDKIDKSNLKDSFN
+241 
-255 WYQRVEEYCSDERK
+255 
-269 TLISWIRNAELSE
+269 
-282 ELDENLQYFYSE
+282 
-294 ILDLPRKLVIQPNIE
+294 PVIQYY
-309 NLISSKVCFIE
+309 ISSKVCFIKGE
-320 GDPGV
+320 PGI
-325 GKTHLLTHLVSKLKI
+325 GKTHILAKMCSKLTLNKEPLFLFILGFKFTTNENILIQLQKI
-340 NEDPLSLF
+340 AGSE
-348 VLGRTFSNNNSVF
+348 FSF
-361 EQLKSI
+361 E
-367 TKTDYNFSDYLIYL
+367 DYLVYL
-381 NEYGKERNSLVFLI
+381 NEYGKDRNSIVFFI

-400 ESYYLDIWKIS
+400 EGNYLNLWKKD
-411 GLYKLIHEVEDKNF
+411 GLYQLIREIENKEFLKLI
-425 LKIIVSFRSDYKN
+425 ISFRSDYEQ
-438 LLLSDVVKDK
+438 LLVSDEVKKK
-448 IKSGYISVITHRGLE
+448 IDSGLVSEILHHGLDIDTIESVY
-463 KNTYS
+463 K
-468 AVGAFFNYYKIDF
+468 FFNIYGIGF
-481 SSLDYI
+481 CPLDYI
-487 EDKYS
+487 DENYT
-492 NPLFLRLFCEYLSA
+492 NPLYVRLLCECLSK
-506 VNKKDAIVDLPLTDL
+506 VNNVLTNNSSPFIEL
-521 FKNILNIKENEVQ
+521 FKEIQKIKDEDIKDDLKKLGNQ
-534 ENLRKINTSIFGDER
+534 LFGDEPI
-549 LLHLFL
+549 LNLFL
-555 DEFNSFLVK
+555 NEFNSNLIK
-564 KKSRKLSYSEIEE
+564 KRQRKLSYLEIAE
-577 FHFFKN
+577 FNFFKRDYN
-583 SKISQDVFLP
+583 ISPSVFLP
-593 ALTRNRIL
+593 ILTRNCIFVS
-601 TTDNSENAKETNY
+601 DIAEKESDKNY
-614 SFFYDRYTDYSIAC
+614 SFFYDKLTDYSIASY
-628 NLFKDFVKQEHYDSQ
+628 LFTDFVKVKNYHLQPLVD
-643 VHPFFKLFRFQ
+643 
-654 RLFRYLQR
+654 YLN
-662 KQLIKYLKRDFSK
+662 LELSK
-675 KISLQSY
+675 DNSKSSLY
-682 DFFVRPQVLNFIDML
+682 YFVTPQVFNFIDML
-697 YTEQLSRDCN
+697 YTDKLSRDCN

-726 RQQYLDEYAKSY
+726 RQQYLDEYVKSY

-780 NAEFLHSYLSN
+780 NAEFLHSYLLDM
-791 KTINERDKEWT
+791 TINERDKEWT
-802 TYINDYF
+802 TYINDCF

-820 TSLLNETN
+820 TSLLNEAN

-884 SNVNEPYVIQRL
+884 SNVKEPYVIQRL

-1404 DLSSLKED
+1404 ELSSLKED

>member
-1 MSAFICNYGE
+1 MSAFNCNYGE

-42 HSNPNHLG
+42 HSNPNHPG

-61 KELIGFQAKFFQS
+61 NEWIGFQAKFFQS
-74 NVDYMQIEKSV
+74 NVDYKQIENSV

-111 SQSYKRILGKL
+111 SQAYKRILGKL

-137 VDLARDYKELGYH
+137 VDLAKDYKELGYY
-150 FFGWRYIKP
+150 FFGWRYINAE
-159 KSLTEINKFSQDLV
+159 SLNKVNNLSLDLV
-173 SDIVAKNL
+173 RDKVVKNL
-181 DLETDAYD
+181 DIDTNASNRLNFFLENEYTQETLNQILSDA
-189 RLQLF
+189 LQGCTSLLDNKNSTGICRDYLLKFENAVRNLERINNHNVKSSFSWYKQISDLCSVEITKINRIVSSLVLSEKGSQEKFLYYTSLLF
-194 LQDESVI
+194 LPSRLR
-201 KDINTKITD
+201 IN
-210 VDSECSKLLTN
+210 
-221 VFCSE
+221 
-226 QCFVYLKKFKEAICI
+226 
-241 LDKIDKSNLKDSFN
+241 
-255 WYQRVEEYCSDERK
+255 
-269 TLISWIRNAELSE
+269 
-282 ELDENLQYFYSE
+282 
-294 ILDLPRKLVIQPNIE
+294 PVIQYY
-309 NLISSKVCFIE
+309 ISSKVCFIKGE
-320 GDPGV
+320 PGI
-325 GKTHLLTHLVSKLKI
+325 GKTHILAKMCSKLTLNKEPLFLFILGFKFTTNENILIQLQKI
-340 NEDPLSLF
+340 AGSE
-348 VLGRTFSNNNSVF
+348 FSF
-361 EQLKSI
+361 E
-367 TKTDYNFSDYLIYL
+367 DYLVYL
-381 NEYGKERNSLVFLI
+381 NEYGKDRNSIVFFI

-400 ESYYLDIWKIS
+400 EGNYLNLWKKD
-411 GLYKLIHEVEDKNF
+411 GLYQLIREIENKEFLKLI
-425 LKIIVSFRSDYKN
+425 ISFRSDYEQ
-438 LLLSDVVKDK
+438 LLVSDEVKKK
-448 IKSGYISVITHRGLE
+448 IDSGLVSEILHHGLDIDTIESVY
-463 KNTYS
+463 K
-468 AVGAFFNYYKIDF
+468 FFNIYGIGF
-481 SSLDYI
+481 CPLDYI
-487 EDKYS
+487 DENYT
-492 NPLFLRLFCEYLSA
+492 NPLYVRLLCECLSK
-506 VNKKDAIVDLPLTDL
+506 VNNVLTNNSSPFIEL
-521 FKNILNIKENEVQ
+521 FKEIQKIKDEDIKDDLKKLGNQ
-534 ENLRKINTSIFGDER
+534 LFGDEPI
-549 LLHLFL
+549 LNLFL
-555 DEFNSFLVK
+555 NEFNSNLIK
-564 KKSRKLSYSEIEE
+564 KRQRKLSYLEIAE
-577 FHFFKN
+577 FNFFKRDYN
-583 SKISQDVFLP
+583 ISPSVFLP
-593 ALTRNRIL
+593 ILTRNCIFVS
-601 TTDNSENAKETNY
+601 DIAEKESDKNY
-614 SFFYDRYTDYSIAC
+614 SFFYDKLTDYSIASY
-628 NLFKDFVKQEHYDSQ
+628 LFTDFVKVKNYHLQPLVD
-643 VHPFFKLFRFQ
+643 
-654 RLFRYLQR
+654 YLN
-662 KQLIKYLKRDFSK
+662 LELSK
-675 KISLQSY
+675 DNSKSSLY
-682 DFFVRPQVLNFIDML
+682 YFVTPQVFNFIDML
-697 YTEQLSRDCN
+697 YTDKLSRDCN

-726 RQQYLDEYAKSY
+726 RQQYLDEYVKSY

-747 PEFFFE
+747 PEFFLE

-780 NAEFLHSYLSN
+780 NAEFLHSYLLDM
-791 KTINERDKEWT
+791 TINERDKEWT
-802 TYINDYF
+802 TYINDCF

-820 TSLLNETN
+820 TSLLNEAN

-884 SNVNEPYVIQRL
+884 SNVKEPYVIQRL

-1404 DLSSLKED
+1404 ELSSLKED

>member
-1 MSAFICNYGE
+1 MSAFNCNYGE

-42 HSNPNHLG
+42 HSNPNHPG

-61 KELIGFQAKFFQS
+61 NELIGFQAKFFQS
-74 NVDYMQIEKSV
+74 NVDYKQIENSV

-111 SQSYKRILGKL
+111 SQAYKRILGKL

-137 VDLARDYKELGYH
+137 VDLAKDYKELGYY
-150 FFGWRYIKP
+150 FFGWRYINAE
-159 KSLTEINKFSQDLV
+159 SLNKVNNLSLDLV
-173 SDIVAKNL
+173 RDKVVKNL
-181 DLETDAYD
+181 DIDTNASNRLNFFLENEYTQETLNQILSDA
-189 RLQLF
+189 LQGCTSLLDNKNSTGICRDYLLKFENAVRNLERINNHNVKSSFSWYKQISDLCSVEITKINRIVSSLVLSEKGSQEKFLYYTSLLF
-194 LQDESVI
+194 LPSRLR
-201 KDINTKITD
+201 IN
-210 VDSECSKLLTN
+210 
-221 VFCSE
+221 
-226 QCFVYLKKFKEAICI
+226 
-241 LDKIDKSNLKDSFN
+241 
-255 WYQRVEEYCSDERK
+255 
-269 TLISWIRNAELSE
+269 
-282 ELDENLQYFYSE
+282 
-294 ILDLPRKLVIQPNIE
+294 PVIQYY
-309 NLISSKVCFIE
+309 ISSKVCFIKGE
-320 GDPGV
+320 PGI
-325 GKTHLLTHLVSKLKI
+325 GKTHILAKMCSKLTLNKEPLFLFILGFKFTTNENILIQLQKI
-340 NEDPLSLF
+340 AGSE
-348 VLGRTFSNNNSVF
+348 FSF
-361 EQLKSI
+361 E
-367 TKTDYNFSDYLIYL
+367 DYLVYL
-381 NEYGKERNSLVFLI
+381 NEYGKDRNSIVFFI

-400 ESYYLDIWKIS
+400 EGNYLNLWKKD
-411 GLYKLIHEVEDKNF
+411 GLYQLIREIENKEFLKLI
-425 LKIIVSFRSDYKN
+425 ISFRSDYEQ
-438 LLLSDVVKDK
+438 LLVSDEVKKK
-448 IKSGYISVITHRGLE
+448 IDSGLVSEILHHGLDIDTIESVY
-463 KNTYS
+463 K
-468 AVGAFFNYYKIDF
+468 FFNIYGIGF
-481 SSLDYI
+481 CPLDYI
-487 EDKYS
+487 DENYT
-492 NPLFLRLFCEYLSA
+492 NPLYVRLLCECLSK
-506 VNKKDAIVDLPLTDL
+506 VNNVLTNNSSPFIEL
-521 FKNILNIKENEVQ
+521 FKEIQKIKDEDIKDDLKKLGNQ
-534 ENLRKINTSIFGDER
+534 LFGDEPI
-549 LLHLFL
+549 LNLFL
-555 DEFNSFLVK
+555 NEFNSNLIK
-564 KKSRKLSYSEIEE
+564 KRQRKLSYLEIAE
-577 FHFFKN
+577 FNFFKRDYN
-583 SKISQDVFLP
+583 ISPSVFLP
-593 ALTRNRIL
+593 ILTRNCIFVS
-601 TTDNSENAKETNY
+601 DIAEKESDKNY
-614 SFFYDRYTDYSIAC
+614 SFFYDKLTDYSIASY
-628 NLFKDFVKQEHYDSQ
+628 LFTDFVKVKNYHLQPLVD
-643 VHPFFKLFRFQ
+643 
-654 RLFRYLQR
+654 YLN
-662 KQLIKYLKRDFSK
+662 LELSK
-675 KISLQSY
+675 DNSKSSLY
-682 DFFVRPQVLNFIDML
+682 YFVTPQVFNFIDML
-697 YTEQLSRDCN
+697 YTDKLSRDCN

-726 RQQYLDEYAKSY
+726 RQQYLDEYVKSY

-780 NAEFLHSYLSN
+780 NAEFLHSYLLDM
-791 KTINERDKEWT
+791 TINERDKEWT
-802 TYINDYF
+802 TYINDCF

-820 TSLLNETN
+820 TSLLNEAN

-884 SNVNEPYVIQRL
+884 SNVKEPYVIQRL

-1391 DCNKINQFIFEDS
+1391 DCNKINQLIFEDS
-1404 DLSSLKED
+1404 ELSSLKED

>member
-1 MSAFICNYGE
+1 M
-11 SEQSIQLKFE
+11 
-21 HLCKCLFLKEV
+21 
-32 QKFDP
+32 
-37 SITYL
+37 
-42 HSNPNHLG
+42 HSNPNHPG

-61 KELIGFQAKFFQS
+61 NEWIGFQAKFFQS
-74 NVDYMQIEKSV
+74 NVDYKQIENSV

-111 SQSYKRILGKL
+111 SQAYKRILGKL

-137 VDLARDYKELGYH
+137 VDLAKDYKELGYY
-150 FFGWRYIKP
+150 FFGWRYINAE
-159 KSLTEINKFSQDLV
+159 SLNKVNNLSLDLV
-173 SDIVAKNL
+173 RDKVVKNL
-181 DLETDAYD
+181 DIDTNASNRLNFFLENEYTQETLNQILSDA
-189 RLQLF
+189 LQGCTSLLDNKNSTGICRDYLLKFENAVRNLERINYHNVKSSFSWYKQISDLCSVEITKINRIVSSLVLSEKGSQEKFLYYTSLLF
-194 LQDESVI
+194 LPSRLR
-201 KDINTKITD
+201 IN
-210 VDSECSKLLTN
+210 
-221 VFCSE
+221 
-226 QCFVYLKKFKEAICI
+226 
-241 LDKIDKSNLKDSFN
+241 
-255 WYQRVEEYCSDERK
+255 
-269 TLISWIRNAELSE
+269 
-282 ELDENLQYFYSE
+282 
-294 ILDLPRKLVIQPNIE
+294 PVIQYY
-309 NLISSKVCFIE
+309 ISSKVCFIKGE
-320 GDPGV
+320 PEI
-325 GKTHLLTHLVSKLKI
+325 GKTHILAKMCSKLTLNKEPLFLFILGFKFTTNENILIQLQKI
-340 NEDPLSLF
+340 AGSE
-348 VLGRTFSNNNSVF
+348 FSF
-361 EQLKSI
+361 E
-367 TKTDYNFSDYLIYL
+367 DYLVYL
-381 NEYGKERNSLVFLI
+381 NEYGKDRNSIVFFI

-400 ESYYLDIWKIS
+400 EGNYLNLWKKD
-411 GLYKLIHEVEDKNF
+411 GLYQLIREIENKEFLKLI
-425 LKIIVSFRSDYKN
+425 ISFRSDYEQ
-438 LLLSDVVKDK
+438 LLVSDEVKKK
-448 IKSGYISVITHRGLE
+448 IDSGLVSEILHHGLDIDTIESVY
-463 KNTYS
+463 K
-468 AVGAFFNYYKIDF
+468 FFNIYGIGF
-481 SSLDYI
+481 CPLDYI
-487 EDKYS
+487 DENYT
-492 NPLFLRLFCEYLSA
+492 NPLYVRLLCECLSK
-506 VNKKDAIVDLPLTDL
+506 VNNVLTNNSSPFIEL
-521 FKNILNIKENEVQ
+521 FKEIQKIKDEDIKDDLKKLGNQ
-534 ENLRKINTSIFGDER
+534 LFGDEPI
-549 LLHLFL
+549 LNLFL
-555 DEFNSFLVK
+555 NEFNSNLIK
-564 KKSRKLSYSEIEE
+564 KRQRKLSYLEIAE
-577 FHFFKN
+577 FNFFKRDYN
-583 SKISQDVFLP
+583 ISPSVFLP
-593 ALTRNRIL
+593 ILTRNCIFVS
-601 TTDNSENAKETNY
+601 DIAEKESDKNY
-614 SFFYDRYTDYSIAC
+614 SFFYDKLTDYSIASY
-628 NLFKDFVKQEHYDSQ
+628 LFTDFVKVKNYHLQPLVD
-643 VHPFFKLFRFQ
+643 
-654 RLFRYLQR
+654 YLN
-662 KQLIKYLKRDFSK
+662 LELSK
-675 KISLQSY
+675 DNSKSSLY
-682 DFFVRPQVLNFIDML
+682 YFVTPQVFNFIDML
-697 YTEQLSRDCN
+697 YTDKLSRDCN

-726 RQQYLDEYAKSY
+726 RQQYLDEYVKSY

-780 NAEFLHSYLSN
+780 NAEFLHSYLLDM
-791 KTINERDKEWT
+791 TINERDKEWT
-802 TYINDYF
+802 TYINDCF

-820 TSLLNETN
+820 TSLLNEAN

-884 SNVNEPYVIQRL
+884 SNVKEPYVIQRL

-1189 KNKLITCIINGFF
+1189 KNKLITCIINGLF

-1404 DLSSLKED
+1404 ELSSLKED

>member
-1 MSAFICNYGE
+1 MENKYSMSAFNCNYGE

-42 HSNPNHLG
+42 HSNPNHPG

-61 KELIGFQAKFFQS
+61 NEWIGFQAKFFQS
-74 NVDYMQIEKSV
+74 NVDYKQIENSV

-111 SQSYKRILGKL
+111 SQAYKRILGKL

-137 VDLARDYKELGYH
+137 FDLAKDYKELGYY
-150 FFGWRYIKP
+150 FFGWRYINAE
-159 KSLTEINKFSQDLV
+159 SLNKVNNLSLDLV
-173 SDIVAKNL
+173 RDKVVKNL
-181 DLETDAYD
+181 DIDTNASNRLNFFLENEYTQETLNQILSDA
-189 RLQLF
+189 LQGCTSLLDNKNSTGICRDYLLKFENAVRNLERINNHNVKSSFSWYKQISDLCSVEITKINRIVSSLVLSEKGSQEKFLYYTSLLF
-194 LQDESVI
+194 LPSRLR
-201 KDINTKITD
+201 IN
-210 VDSECSKLLTN
+210 
-221 VFCSE
+221 
-226 QCFVYLKKFKEAICI
+226 
-241 LDKIDKSNLKDSFN
+241 
-255 WYQRVEEYCSDERK
+255 
-269 TLISWIRNAELSE
+269 
-282 ELDENLQYFYSE
+282 
-294 ILDLPRKLVIQPNIE
+294 PVIQYY
-309 NLISSKVCFIE
+309 ISSKVCFIKGE
-320 GDPGV
+320 PGI
-325 GKTHLLTHLVSKLKI
+325 GKTHILAKMCSKLTLNKEPLFLFILGFKFTTNENILIQLQKI
-340 NEDPLSLF
+340 AGSE
-348 VLGRTFSNNNSVF
+348 FSF
-361 EQLKSI
+361 E
-367 TKTDYNFSDYLIYL
+367 DYLVYL
-381 NEYGKERNSLVFLI
+381 NEYGKDRNSIVFFI

-400 ESYYLDIWKIS
+400 EGNYLNLWKKD
-411 GLYKLIHEVEDKNF
+411 GLYQLIREIENKEFLKLI
-425 LKIIVSFRSDYKN
+425 ISFRSDYEQ
-438 LLLSDVVKDK
+438 LLVSDEVKKK
-448 IKSGYISVITHRGLE
+448 IDSGLVSEILHHGLDIDTIESVY
-463 KNTYS
+463 K
-468 AVGAFFNYYKIDF
+468 FFNIYGIGF
-481 SSLDYI
+481 CPLDYI
-487 EDKYS
+487 DENYT
-492 NPLFLRLFCEYLSA
+492 NPLYVRLLCECLSK
-506 VNKKDAIVDLPLTDL
+506 VNNVLTNNSSPFIEL
-521 FKNILNIKENEVQ
+521 FKEIQKIKDEDIKDDLKKLGNQ
-534 ENLRKINTSIFGDER
+534 LFGDEPI
-549 LLHLFL
+549 LNLFL
-555 DEFNSFLVK
+555 NEFNSNLIK
-564 KKSRKLSYSEIEE
+564 KRQRKLSYLEIAE
-577 FHFFKN
+577 FNFFKRDYN
-583 SKISQDVFLP
+583 ISPSVFLP
-593 ALTRNRIL
+593 ILTRNCIFVS
-601 TTDNSENAKETNY
+601 DIAEKESDKNY
-614 SFFYDRYTDYSIAC
+614 SFFYDKLTDYSIASY
-628 NLFKDFVKQEHYDSQ
+628 LFTDFVKVKNYHLQPLVD
-643 VHPFFKLFRFQ
+643 
-654 RLFRYLQR
+654 YLN
-662 KQLIKYLKRDFSK
+662 LELSK
-675 KISLQSY
+675 DNSKSSLY
-682 DFFVRPQVLNFIDML
+682 YFVTPQVFNFIDML
-697 YTEQLSRDCN
+697 YTDKLSRDCN

-726 RQQYLDEYAKSY
+726 RQQYLDEYVKSY

-780 NAEFLHSYLSN
+780 NAEFLHSYLLDM
-791 KTINERDKEWT
+791 TINERDKEWT
-802 TYINDYF
+802 TYINDCF

-820 TSLLNETN
+820 TSLLNEAN

-884 SNVNEPYVIQRL
+884 SNVKEPYVIQRL

-984 VPNYIGA
+984 VSNYIGA

-1380 KDYFGVIECTQ
+1380 KDFFGVIEYTQ
-1391 DCNKINQFIFEDS
+1391 ERNKINQFILEKS
-1404 DLSSLKED
+1404 ELSSLKEY

>member
-1 MSAFICNYGE
+1 MSAFNCNYGE

-42 HSNPNHLG
+42 HSNPNHPG

-61 KELIGFQAKFFQS
+61 NEWIGFQAKFFQS
-74 NVDYMQIEKSV
+74 NVDYKQIENSV

-111 SQSYKRILGKL
+111 SQAYKRILGKL

-137 VDLARDYKELGYH
+137 VDLAKDYKELGYY
-150 FFGWRYIKP
+150 FFGWRYINAE
-159 KSLTEINKFSQDLV
+159 SLNKVNNLSLDLV
-173 SDIVAKNL
+173 RDKVVKNL
-181 DLETDAYD
+181 DIDTNASNRLNFFLENEYTQETLNQILSDA
-189 RLQLF
+189 LQGCTSLLDNKNSTGICRDYLLKFENAVRNLERINNHNVKSSFSWYKQISDLCSVEITKINRIVSSLVLSEKGSQEKFLYYTSLLF
-194 LQDESVI
+194 LPSRLR
-201 KDINTKITD
+201 IN
-210 VDSECSKLLTN
+210 
-221 VFCSE
+221 
-226 QCFVYLKKFKEAICI
+226 
-241 LDKIDKSNLKDSFN
+241 
-255 WYQRVEEYCSDERK
+255 
-269 TLISWIRNAELSE
+269 
-282 ELDENLQYFYSE
+282 
-294 ILDLPRKLVIQPNIE
+294 PVIQYY
-309 NLISSKVCFIE
+309 ISSKVCFIKGE
-320 GDPGV
+320 PGI
-325 GKTHLLTHLVSKLKI
+325 GKTHILAKMCSKLTLNKEPLFLFILGFKFTTNENILIQLQKI
-340 NEDPLSLF
+340 AGSE
-348 VLGRTFSNNNSVF
+348 FSF
-361 EQLKSI
+361 E
-367 TKTDYNFSDYLIYL
+367 DYLVYL
-381 NEYGKERNSLVFLI
+381 NEYGKDRNSIVFFI

-400 ESYYLDIWKIS
+400 EGNYLNLWKKD
-411 GLYKLIHEVEDKNF
+411 GLYQLIREIENKEFLKLI
-425 LKIIVSFRSDYKN
+425 ISFRSDYEQ
-438 LLLSDVVKDK
+438 LLVSDEVKKK
-448 IKSGYISVITHRGLE
+448 IDSGLVSEILHHGLDIDTIESVY
-463 KNTYS
+463 K
-468 AVGAFFNYYKIDF
+468 FFNIYGIGF
-481 SSLDYI
+481 CPLDYI
-487 EDKYS
+487 DENYT
-492 NPLFLRLFCEYLSA
+492 NPLYVRLLCECLSK
-506 VNKKDAIVDLPLTDL
+506 VNNVLTNNSSPFIEL
-521 FKNILNIKENEVQ
+521 FKEIQKIKDEDIKDDLKKLGNQ
-534 ENLRKINTSIFGDER
+534 LFGDEPI
-549 LLHLFL
+549 LNLFL
-555 DEFNSFLVK
+555 NEFNSNLIK
-564 KKSRKLSYSEIEE
+564 KRQRKLSYLEIAE
-577 FHFFKN
+577 FNFFKRDYN
-583 SKISQDVFLP
+583 ISPSVFLP
-593 ALTRNRIL
+593 ILTRNCIFVS
-601 TTDNSENAKETNY
+601 DIAEKESDKNY
-614 SFFYDRYTDYSIAC
+614 SFFYDKLTDYSIASY
-628 NLFKDFVKQEHYDSQ
+628 LFTDFVKVKNYHLQPLVD
-643 VHPFFKLFRFQ
+643 
-654 RLFRYLQR
+654 YLN
-662 KQLIKYLKRDFSK
+662 LELSK
-675 KISLQSY
+675 DNSKSSLY
-682 DFFVRPQVLNFIDML
+682 YFVTPQVFNFIDML
-697 YTEQLSRDCN
+697 YTDKLSRDCN

-726 RQQYLDEYAKSY
+726 RQQYLDEYVKSY

-780 NAEFLHSYLSN
+780 NAEFLHSYLLDM
-791 KTINERDKEWT
+791 TINERDKEWT
-802 TYINDYF
+802 TYINDCF

-820 TSLLNETN
+820 TSLLNEAN

-884 SNVNEPYVIQRL
+884 SNVKEPYVIQRL

-1189 KNKLITCIINGFF
+1189 KNKLITSIINGFF

-1404 DLSSLKED
+1404 ELSSLKED

>member
-1 MSAFICNYGE
+1 MSAFNCNYGE

-42 HSNPNHLG
+42 HSNPNHPG

-61 KELIGFQAKFFQS
+61 NEWIGFQAKFFQS
-74 NVDYMQIEKSV
+74 NVDYKQIENSV

-111 SQSYKRILGKL
+111 SQAYKRILGKL

-137 VDLARDYKELGYH
+137 VDLAKDYKELGYY
-150 FFGWRYIKP
+150 FFGWRYINAE
-159 KSLTEINKFSQDLV
+159 SLNKVNNLSLDLV
-173 SDIVAKNL
+173 RDKVVKNL
-181 DLETDAYD
+181 DIDTNASNRLNFFLENEYTQETLNQILSDA
-189 RLQLF
+189 LQGCTSLLDNKNSTGICRDYLLKFENAVRNLERINNHNVKSSFSWYKQISDLCSVEITKINIIVSSLVLSEKGSQEKFLYYTSLLF
-194 LQDESVI
+194 LPSRLR
-201 KDINTKITD
+201 IN
-210 VDSECSKLLTN
+210 
-221 VFCSE
+221 
-226 QCFVYLKKFKEAICI
+226 
-241 LDKIDKSNLKDSFN
+241 
-255 WYQRVEEYCSDERK
+255 
-269 TLISWIRNAELSE
+269 
-282 ELDENLQYFYSE
+282 
-294 ILDLPRKLVIQPNIE
+294 PVIQYY
-309 NLISSKVCFIE
+309 ISSKVCFIKGE
-320 GDPGV
+320 PGI
-325 GKTHLLTHLVSKLKI
+325 GKTHILAKMCSKLTLNKEPLFLFILGFKFTTNENILIQLQKI
-340 NEDPLSLF
+340 AGSE
-348 VLGRTFSNNNSVF
+348 FSF
-361 EQLKSI
+361 E
-367 TKTDYNFSDYLIYL
+367 DYLVYL
-381 NEYGKERNSLVFLI
+381 NEYGKDRNSIVFFI

-400 ESYYLDIWKIS
+400 EGNYLNLWKKD
-411 GLYKLIHEVEDKNF
+411 GLYQLIREIENKEFLKLI
-425 LKIIVSFRSDYKN
+425 ISFRSDYEQ
-438 LLLSDVVKDK
+438 LLVSDEVKKK
-448 IKSGYISVITHRGLE
+448 IDSGLVCEILHHGLDIDTIESVY
-463 KNTYS
+463 K
-468 AVGAFFNYYKIDF
+468 FFNIYGIGF
-481 SSLDYI
+481 CPLDYI
-487 EDKYS
+487 DENYT
-492 NPLFLRLFCEYLSA
+492 NPLYVRLLCECLSK
-506 VNKKDAIVDLPLTDL
+506 VNNVLTNNSSPFIEL
-521 FKNILNIKENEVQ
+521 FKEIQKIKDEDIKDDLKKLGNQ
-534 ENLRKINTSIFGDER
+534 LFGDEPI
-549 LLHLFL
+549 LNLFL
-555 DEFNSFLVK
+555 NEFNSNLIK
-564 KKSRKLSYSEIEE
+564 KRQRKLSYLEIAE
-577 FHFFKN
+577 FNFFKRDYN
-583 SKISQDVFLP
+583 ISPSVFLP
-593 ALTRNRIL
+593 ILTRNCIFVS
-601 TTDNSENAKETNY
+601 DIAEKESDKNY
-614 SFFYDRYTDYSIAC
+614 SFFYDKLTDYSIASY
-628 NLFKDFVKQEHYDSQ
+628 LFTDFVKVKNYHLQPLVD
-643 VHPFFKLFRFQ
+643 
-654 RLFRYLQR
+654 YLN
-662 KQLIKYLKRDFSK
+662 LELSK
-675 KISLQSY
+675 DNSKSSLY
-682 DFFVRPQVLNFIDML
+682 YFVTPQVFNFIDML
-697 YTEQLSRDCN
+697 YTDKLSRDCN

-726 RQQYLDEYAKSY
+726 RQQYLDEYVKSY

-780 NAEFLHSYLSN
+780 NAEFLHSYLLDM
-791 KTINERDKEWT
+791 TINERDKEWT
-802 TYINDYF
+802 TYINDCF

-820 TSLLNETN
+820 TSLLNEAN

-884 SNVNEPYVIQRL
+884 SNVKEPYVIQRL

-1404 DLSSLKED
+1404 ELSSLKED

>member
-1 MSAFICNYGE
+1 MENKYSMSAFNCNYGE

-42 HSNPNHLG
+42 HSNPNHPG

-61 KELIGFQAKFFQS
+61 NEWIGFQAKFFQS
-74 NVDYMQIEKSV
+74 NVDYKQIENSV

-111 SQSYKRILGKL
+111 SQAYKRILGKL

-137 VDLARDYKELGYH
+137 VDLAKDYKELGYY
-150 FFGWRYIKP
+150 FFGWRYINAE
-159 KSLTEINKFSQDLV
+159 SLNKVNNLSLDLV
-173 SDIVAKNL
+173 RDKVVKNL
-181 DLETDAYD
+181 DIDTNASNRLNFFLENEYTQETLNQILSDA
-189 RLQLF
+189 LQGCTSLLDNKNSTWICRDYLLKFENAVRNLERINNHNVKSSFSWYKQISDLCSVEITKINRIVSSLVLSEKGSQEKFLYYTSLLF
-194 LQDESVI
+194 LPSRLR
-201 KDINTKITD
+201 IN
-210 VDSECSKLLTN
+210 
-221 VFCSE
+221 
-226 QCFVYLKKFKEAICI
+226 
-241 LDKIDKSNLKDSFN
+241 
-255 WYQRVEEYCSDERK
+255 
-269 TLISWIRNAELSE
+269 
-282 ELDENLQYFYSE
+282 
-294 ILDLPRKLVIQPNIE
+294 PVIQYY
-309 NLISSKVCFIE
+309 ISSKVCFIKGE
-320 GDPGV
+320 PGI
-325 GKTHLLTHLVSKLKI
+325 GKTHILAKMCSKLTLNKEPLFLFILGFKFTTNENILIQLQKI
-340 NEDPLSLF
+340 AGSE
-348 VLGRTFSNNNSVF
+348 FSF
-361 EQLKSI
+361 E
-367 TKTDYNFSDYLIYL
+367 DYLVYL
-381 NEYGKERNSLVFLI
+381 NEYGKDRNSIVFFI

-400 ESYYLDIWKIS
+400 EGNYLNLWKKD
-411 GLYKLIHEVEDKNF
+411 GLYQLIREIENKEFLKLI
-425 LKIIVSFRSDYKN
+425 ISFRSDYEQ
-438 LLLSDVVKDK
+438 LLVSDEVKKK
-448 IKSGYISVITHRGLE
+448 IDSGLVSEILHQGLDIDTIESVY
-463 KNTYS
+463 K
-468 AVGAFFNYYKIDF
+468 FFNIYGIGF
-481 SSLDYI
+481 CPLDYI
-487 EDKYS
+487 DENYT
-492 NPLFLRLFCEYLSA
+492 NPLYVRLLCECLSK
-506 VNKKDAIVDLPLTDL
+506 VNNVLTNNSSPFIEL
-521 FKNILNIKENEVQ
+521 FKEIQKIKDEDIKDDLKKLGNQ
-534 ENLRKINTSIFGDER
+534 LFGDEPI
-549 LLHLFL
+549 LNLFL
-555 DEFNSFLVK
+555 NEFNSNLIK
-564 KKSRKLSYSEIEE
+564 KRQRKLSYLEIAE
-577 FHFFKN
+577 FNFFKRDYN
-583 SKISQDVFLP
+583 ISPSVFLP
-593 ALTRNRIL
+593 ILTRNCIFVS
-601 TTDNSENAKETNY
+601 DIAEKESDKNY
-614 SFFYDRYTDYSIAC
+614 SFFYDKLTDYSIASY
-628 NLFKDFVKQEHYDSQ
+628 LFTDFVKVKNYHLQPLVD
-643 VHPFFKLFRFQ
+643 
-654 RLFRYLQR
+654 YLN
-662 KQLIKYLKRDFSK
+662 LELSK
-675 KISLQSY
+675 DNSKSSLY
-682 DFFVRPQVLNFIDML
+682 YFVTPQVFNFIDML
-697 YTEQLSRDCN
+697 YTDKLSRDCN

-726 RQQYLDEYAKSY
+726 RQQYLDEYVKSY

-780 NAEFLHSYLSN
+780 NAEFLHSYLLDM
-791 KTINERDKEWT
+791 TINERDKEWT
-802 TYINDYF
+802 TYINDCF

-820 TSLLNETN
+820 TSLLNEAN

-884 SNVNEPYVIQRL
+884 SNVKEPYVIQRL

-1404 DLSSLKED
+1404 ELSSLKED

>member
-1 MSAFICNYGE
+1 MSAFNCNYGE

-42 HSNPNHLG
+42 HSNPNHPG

-61 KELIGFQAKFFQS
+61 NEWIGFQAKFFQS
-74 NVDYMQIEKSV
+74 NVDYKQIENSV

-111 SQSYKRILGKL
+111 SQAYKRILGKL

-137 VDLARDYKELGYH
+137 VDLAKDYKELGYY
-150 FFGWRYIKP
+150 FFGWRYINAE
-159 KSLTEINKFSQDLV
+159 SLNKVNNLSLDLV
-173 SDIVAKNL
+173 RDKVVKNL
-181 DLETDAYD
+181 DIDTNASNRLNFFLENEYTQETLNQILSDA
-189 RLQLF
+189 LQGCTSLLDNKNSTGICRDYLLKFENAVRNLERINNHNVKSSFSWYKQISDLCSVEITKINRIVSSLVLSEKGSQEKFLYYTSLLF
-194 LQDESVI
+194 LPSRLR
-201 KDINTKITD
+201 IN
-210 VDSECSKLLTN
+210 
-221 VFCSE
+221 
-226 QCFVYLKKFKEAICI
+226 
-241 LDKIDKSNLKDSFN
+241 
-255 WYQRVEEYCSDERK
+255 
-269 TLISWIRNAELSE
+269 
-282 ELDENLQYFYSE
+282 
-294 ILDLPRKLVIQPNIE
+294 PVIQYY
-309 NLISSKVCFIE
+309 ISSKVCFIKGE
-320 GDPGV
+320 PGI
-325 GKTHLLTHLVSKLKI
+325 GKTHILAKMCSKLTLNKEPLFLFILGFKFTTNENILIQLQKI
-340 NEDPLSLF
+340 AGSE
-348 VLGRTFSNNNSVF
+348 FSF
-361 EQLKSI
+361 E
-367 TKTDYNFSDYLIYL
+367 DYLVYL
-381 NEYGKERNSLVFLI
+381 NEYGKDRNSIVFFI

-400 ESYYLDIWKIS
+400 EGNYLNLWKKD
-411 GLYKLIHEVEDKNF
+411 GLYQLIREIENKEFLKLI
-425 LKIIVSFRSDYKN
+425 ISFRSDYEQ
-438 LLLSDVVKDK
+438 LLVSDEVKKK
-448 IKSGYISVITHRGLE
+448 IDSGLVSEILHHGLDIDTIESVY
-463 KNTYS
+463 K
-468 AVGAFFNYYKIDF
+468 FFNIYGIGF
-481 SSLDYI
+481 CPLDYI
-487 EDKYS
+487 DENYT
-492 NPLFLRLFCEYLSA
+492 NPLYVRLLCECLSK
-506 VNKKDAIVDLPLTDL
+506 VNNVLTNNSSPFIEL
-521 FKNILNIKENEVQ
+521 FKEIQKIKDEDIKDDLKKLGNQ
-534 ENLRKINTSIFGDER
+534 LFGDEPI
-549 LLHLFL
+549 LNLFL
-555 DEFNSFLVK
+555 NEFNSNLIK
-564 KKSRKLSYSEIEE
+564 KRQRKLSYLEIAE
-577 FHFFKN
+577 FNFFKRDYN
-583 SKISQDVFLP
+583 ISPSVFLP
-593 ALTRNRIL
+593 ILTRNCIFVS
-601 TTDNSENAKETNY
+601 DIAEKESDKNY
-614 SFFYDRYTDYSIAC
+614 SFFYDKLTDYSIASY
-628 NLFKDFVKQEHYDSQ
+628 LFTDFVKVKNYHLQPLVD
-643 VHPFFKLFRFQ
+643 
-654 RLFRYLQR
+654 YLN
-662 KQLIKYLKRDFSK
+662 LELSK
-675 KISLQSY
+675 DNSKSSLY
-682 DFFVRPQVLNFIDML
+682 YFVTPQVFNFIDML
-697 YTEQLSRDCN
+697 YTDKLSRDCN

-726 RQQYLDEYAKSY
+726 RQQYLDEYVKSY

-780 NAEFLHSYLSN
+780 NAEFLHSYLLDM
-791 KTINERDKEWT
+791 TINERDKEWT
-802 TYINDYF
+802 TYINDCF

-820 TSLLNETN
+820 TSLLNEAN

-884 SNVNEPYVIQRL
+884 SNVKEPYVIQRL

-1059 PGQTDKSERIGKKY
+1059 PGQTDKSERIGKKF

-1404 DLSSLKED
+1404 ELSSLKED

>member
-1 MSAFICNYGE
+1 MSAFNCNYGE

-42 HSNPNHLG
+42 HSNPNHPG

-61 KELIGFQAKFFQS
+61 NEWIGFQAKFFQS
-74 NVDYMQIEKSV
+74 NVDYKQIENSV

-111 SQSYKRILGKL
+111 SQAYKRILGKL

-137 VDLARDYKELGYH
+137 VDLAKDYKELGYY
-150 FFGWRYIKP
+150 FFGWRYINAE
-159 KSLTEINKFSQDLV
+159 SLNKVNNLSLDLV
-173 SDIVAKNL
+173 RDKVVKNL
-181 DLETDAYD
+181 DIDTNASNRLNFFLENEYTQETLNQILSDA
-189 RLQLF
+189 LQGCTSLLDNKNSTWICRDYLLKFENAVRNLERINNHNVKSSFSWYKQISDLCSVEITKINRIVSSLVLSEKGSQEKFLYYTSLLF
-194 LQDESVI
+194 LPSRLR
-201 KDINTKITD
+201 IN
-210 VDSECSKLLTN
+210 
-221 VFCSE
+221 
-226 QCFVYLKKFKEAICI
+226 
-241 LDKIDKSNLKDSFN
+241 
-255 WYQRVEEYCSDERK
+255 
-269 TLISWIRNAELSE
+269 
-282 ELDENLQYFYSE
+282 
-294 ILDLPRKLVIQPNIE
+294 PVIQYY
-309 NLISSKVCFIE
+309 ISSKVCFIKGE
-320 GDPGV
+320 PGI
-325 GKTHLLTHLVSKLKI
+325 GKTHILAKMCSKLTLNKEPLFLFILGFKFTTNENILIQLQKI
-340 NEDPLSLF
+340 AGSE
-348 VLGRTFSNNNSVF
+348 FSF
-361 EQLKSI
+361 E
-367 TKTDYNFSDYLIYL
+367 DYLVYL
-381 NEYGKERNSLVFLI
+381 NEYGKDRNSIVFFI

-400 ESYYLDIWKIS
+400 EGNYLNLWKKD
-411 GLYKLIHEVEDKNF
+411 GLYQLIREIENKEFLKLI
-425 LKIIVSFRSDYKN
+425 ISFRSDYEQ
-438 LLLSDVVKDK
+438 LLVSDEVKKK
-448 IKSGYISVITHRGLE
+448 IDSGLVSEILHQGLDIDTIESVY
-463 KNTYS
+463 K
-468 AVGAFFNYYKIDF
+468 FFNIYGIGF
-481 SSLDYI
+481 CPLDYI
-487 EDKYS
+487 DENYT
-492 NPLFLRLFCEYLSA
+492 NPLYVRLLCECLSK
-506 VNKKDAIVDLPLTDL
+506 VNNVLTNNSSPFIEL
-521 FKNILNIKENEVQ
+521 FKEIQKIKDEDIKDDLKKLGNQ
-534 ENLRKINTSIFGDER
+534 LFGDEPI
-549 LLHLFL
+549 LNLFL
-555 DEFNSFLVK
+555 NEFNSNLIK
-564 KKSRKLSYSEIEE
+564 KRQRKLSYLEIAE
-577 FHFFKN
+577 FNFFKRDYN
-583 SKISQDVFLP
+583 ISPSVFLP
-593 ALTRNRIL
+593 ILTRNCIFVS
-601 TTDNSENAKETNY
+601 DIAEKESDKNY
-614 SFFYDRYTDYSIAC
+614 SFFYDKLTDYSIASY
-628 NLFKDFVKQEHYDSQ
+628 LFTDFVKVKNYHLQPLVD
-643 VHPFFKLFRFQ
+643 
-654 RLFRYLQR
+654 YLN
-662 KQLIKYLKRDFSK
+662 LELSK
-675 KISLQSY
+675 DNSKSSLY
-682 DFFVRPQVLNFIDML
+682 YFVTPQVFNFIDML
-697 YTEQLSRDCN
+697 YTDKLSRDCN

-726 RQQYLDEYAKSY
+726 RQQYLDEYVKSY

-780 NAEFLHSYLSN
+780 NAEFLHSYLLDM
-791 KTINERDKEWT
+791 TINERDKEWT
-802 TYINDYF
+802 TYINDCF

-820 TSLLNETN
+820 TSLLNEAN

-884 SNVNEPYVIQRL
+884 SNVKEPYVIQRL

-1404 DLSSLKED
+1404 ELSSLKED

>member
-1 MSAFICNYGE
+1 MSAFNCNYGE

-42 HSNPNHLG
+42 HSNPNHPG

-61 KELIGFQAKFFQS
+61 NELIGFQAKFFQS
-74 NVDYMQIEKSV
+74 NVDYKQIENSV

-111 SQSYKRILGKL
+111 SQAYKRILGKL

-137 VDLARDYKELGYH
+137 VDLAKDYKDLGYY
-150 FFGWRYIKP
+150 FFGWRYINAE
-159 KSLTEINKFSQDLV
+159 SLNKVNNLSLDLV
-173 SDIVAKNL
+173 RDKVVKNL
-181 DLETDAYD
+181 DIDTNASNRLNFFLENEYTQETLNQILSDA
-189 RLQLF
+189 LQGCTSLLDNKNSTGICRDYLLKFENAVRNLERINNHNVKSSFSWYKQISDLCSVEITKINRIVSSLVLSEKGSQEKFLYYTSLLF
-194 LQDESVI
+194 LPSRLR
-201 KDINTKITD
+201 IN
-210 VDSECSKLLTN
+210 
-221 VFCSE
+221 
-226 QCFVYLKKFKEAICI
+226 
-241 LDKIDKSNLKDSFN
+241 
-255 WYQRVEEYCSDERK
+255 
-269 TLISWIRNAELSE
+269 
-282 ELDENLQYFYSE
+282 
-294 ILDLPRKLVIQPNIE
+294 PVIQYY
-309 NLISSKVCFIE
+309 ISSKVCFIKGE
-320 GDPGV
+320 PGI
-325 GKTHLLTHLVSKLKI
+325 GKTHILAKMCSKLTLNKEPLFLFILGFKFTTNENILIQLQKI
-340 NEDPLSLF
+340 AGSE
-348 VLGRTFSNNNSVF
+348 FSF
-361 EQLKSI
+361 E
-367 TKTDYNFSDYLIYL
+367 DYLVYL
-381 NEYGKERNSLVFLI
+381 NEYGKDRNSIVFFI

-400 ESYYLDIWKIS
+400 EGNYLNLWKKD
-411 GLYKLIHEVEDKNF
+411 GLYQLIREIENKEFLKLI
-425 LKIIVSFRSDYKN
+425 ISFRSDYEQ
-438 LLLSDVVKDK
+438 LLVSDEVKKK
-448 IKSGYISVITHRGLE
+448 IDSGLVSEILHHGLDIDTIESVY
-463 KNTYS
+463 K
-468 AVGAFFNYYKIDF
+468 FFNIYGIGF
-481 SSLDYI
+481 CPLDYI
-487 EDKYS
+487 DENYT
-492 NPLFLRLFCEYLSA
+492 NPLYVRLLCECLSK
-506 VNKKDAIVDLPLTDL
+506 VNNVLTNNSSPFIEL
-521 FKNILNIKENEVQ
+521 FKEIQKIKDEDIKDDLKKLGNQ
-534 ENLRKINTSIFGDER
+534 LFGDEPI
-549 LLHLFL
+549 LNLFL
-555 DEFNSFLVK
+555 NEFNSNLIK
-564 KKSRKLSYSEIEE
+564 KRQRKLSYLEIAE
-577 FHFFKN
+577 FNFFKRDYN
-583 SKISQDVFLP
+583 ISPSVFLP
-593 ALTRNRIL
+593 ILTRNCIFVS
-601 TTDNSENAKETNY
+601 DIAEKESDKNY
-614 SFFYDRYTDYSIAC
+614 SFFYDKLTDYSIASY
-628 NLFKDFVKQEHYDSQ
+628 LFTDFVKVKNYHLQPLVD
-643 VHPFFKLFRFQ
+643 
-654 RLFRYLQR
+654 YLN
-662 KQLIKYLKRDFSK
+662 LELSK
-675 KISLQSY
+675 DNSKSSLY
-682 DFFVRPQVLNFIDML
+682 YFVTPQVFNFIDML
-697 YTEQLSRDCN
+697 YTDKLSRDCN

-726 RQQYLDEYAKSY
+726 RQQYLDEYVKSY

-780 NAEFLHSYLSN
+780 NAEFLHSYLLDM
-791 KTINERDKEWT
+791 TINERDKEWT
-802 TYINDYF
+802 TYINDCF

-820 TSLLNETN
+820 TSLLNEAN

-884 SNVNEPYVIQRL
+884 SNVKEPYVIQRL

-1000 STEGALYGDFGRY
+1000 STEGALYWDFGRY

-1404 DLSSLKED
+1404 ELSSLKED

>member
-1 MSAFICNYGE
+1 MENKYSMSAFNCNYGE

-42 HSNPNHLG
+42 HSNPNHPG

-61 KELIGFQAKFFQS
+61 NEWIGFQAKFFQS
-74 NVDYMQIEKSV
+74 NVDYKQIENSV

-111 SQSYKRILGKL
+111 SQAYKRILGKL

-137 VDLARDYKELGYH
+137 VDLAKDYKELGYY
-150 FFGWRYIKP
+150 FFGWRYINAE
-159 KSLTEINKFSQDLV
+159 SLNKVNNLSLDLV
-173 SDIVAKNL
+173 RDKVVKNL
-181 DLETDAYD
+181 DIDTNASNRLNFFLENEYTQETLNQILSDA
-189 RLQLF
+189 LQGCTSLLDNKNSTGICRDYLLKFENAVRNLERINNHNVKSSFSWYKQISDLCSVEITKISRIVSSLVLSEKGSQEKFLYYTSLLF
-194 LQDESVI
+194 LPSRLR
-201 KDINTKITD
+201 IN
-210 VDSECSKLLTN
+210 
-221 VFCSE
+221 
-226 QCFVYLKKFKEAICI
+226 
-241 LDKIDKSNLKDSFN
+241 
-255 WYQRVEEYCSDERK
+255 
-269 TLISWIRNAELSE
+269 
-282 ELDENLQYFYSE
+282 
-294 ILDLPRKLVIQPNIE
+294 PVIQYY
-309 NLISSKVCFIE
+309 ISSKVCFIKGE
-320 GDPGV
+320 PGI
-325 GKTHLLTHLVSKLKI
+325 GKTHILAKMCSKLTLNKEPLFLFILGFKFTTNENILIQLQKI
-340 NEDPLSLF
+340 AGSE
-348 VLGRTFSNNNSVF
+348 FSF
-361 EQLKSI
+361 E
-367 TKTDYNFSDYLIYL
+367 DYLVYL
-381 NEYGKERNSLVFLI
+381 NEYGKDRNSIVFFI

-400 ESYYLDIWKIS
+400 EGNYLNLWKKD
-411 GLYKLIHEVEDKNF
+411 GLYQLIREIENKEFLKLI
-425 LKIIVSFRSDYKN
+425 ISFRSDYEQ
-438 LLLSDVVKDK
+438 LLVSDEVKKK
-448 IKSGYISVITHRGLE
+448 IDSGLVSEILHHGLDIDTIESVY
-463 KNTYS
+463 K
-468 AVGAFFNYYKIDF
+468 FFNIYGIGF
-481 SSLDYI
+481 CPLDYI
-487 EDKYS
+487 DENYT
-492 NPLFLRLFCEYLSA
+492 NPLYVRLLCECLSK
-506 VNKKDAIVDLPLTDL
+506 VNNVLTNNSSPFIEL
-521 FKNILNIKENEVQ
+521 FKEIQKIKDEDIKDDLKKLGNQ
-534 ENLRKINTSIFGDER
+534 LFGDEPI
-549 LLHLFL
+549 LNLFL
-555 DEFNSFLVK
+555 NEFNSNLIK
-564 KKSRKLSYSEIEE
+564 KRQRKLSYLEIAE
-577 FHFFKN
+577 FNFFKRDYN
-583 SKISQDVFLP
+583 ISPSVFLP
-593 ALTRNRIL
+593 ILTRNCIFVS
-601 TTDNSENAKETNY
+601 DIAEKESDKNY
-614 SFFYDRYTDYSIAC
+614 SFFYDKLTDYSIASY
-628 NLFKDFVKQEHYDSQ
+628 LFTDFVKVKNYHLQPLVD
-643 VHPFFKLFRFQ
+643 
-654 RLFRYLQR
+654 YLN
-662 KQLIKYLKRDFSK
+662 LELSK
-675 KISLQSY
+675 DNSKSSLY
-682 DFFVRPQVLNFIDML
+682 YFVTPQVFNFIDML
-697 YTEQLSRDCN
+697 YTDKLSRDCN

-726 RQQYLDEYAKSY
+726 RQQYLDEYVKSY

-780 NAEFLHSYLSN
+780 NAEFLHSYLLDM
-791 KTINERDKEWT
+791 TINERDKEWT
-802 TYINDYF
+802 TYINDCF

-820 TSLLNETN
+820 TSLLNEAN

-884 SNVNEPYVIQRL
+884 SNVKEPYVIQRL

-1380 KDYFGVIECTQ
+1380 KDYFGVIECMQ

-1404 DLSSLKED
+1404 ELSSLKED

>member
-1 MSAFICNYGE
+1 MENKYSMSAFNCNYGE

-42 HSNPNHLG
+42 HSNPNHPG

-61 KELIGFQAKFFQS
+61 NEWIGFQAKFFQS
-74 NVDYMQIEKSV
+74 NVDYKQIENSV

-111 SQSYKRILGKL
+111 SQAYKRILGKL

-137 VDLARDYKELGYH
+137 VDLAKDYKELGYY
-150 FFGWRYIKP
+150 FFGWRYINAE
-159 KSLTEINKFSQDLV
+159 SLNKVNNLSLDLV
-173 SDIVAKNL
+173 RDKVVKNL
-181 DLETDAYD
+181 DIDTNASNRLNFFLENEYTQETLNQILSDA
-189 RLQLF
+189 LQGCTSLLDNKNSTGICRDYLLKFENAVRNLERINNHNVKSSFSWYKQISDLCSVEITKINKIVSSLVLSEKGSQEKFLYYTSLLF
-194 LQDESVI
+194 LPSRLR
-201 KDINTKITD
+201 IN
-210 VDSECSKLLTN
+210 
-221 VFCSE
+221 
-226 QCFVYLKKFKEAICI
+226 
-241 LDKIDKSNLKDSFN
+241 
-255 WYQRVEEYCSDERK
+255 
-269 TLISWIRNAELSE
+269 
-282 ELDENLQYFYSE
+282 
-294 ILDLPRKLVIQPNIE
+294 PVIQYY
-309 NLISSKVCFIE
+309 ISSKVCFIKGE
-320 GDPGV
+320 PGI
-325 GKTHLLTHLVSKLKI
+325 GKTHILAKMCSKLTLNKEPLFLFILGFKFTTNENILIQLQKI
-340 NEDPLSLF
+340 AGSE
-348 VLGRTFSNNNSVF
+348 FSF
-361 EQLKSI
+361 E
-367 TKTDYNFSDYLIYL
+367 DYLVYL
-381 NEYGKERNSLVFLI
+381 NEYGKDRNSIVFFI

-400 ESYYLDIWKIS
+400 EGNYLNLWKKD
-411 GLYKLIHEVEDKNF
+411 GLYQLIREIENKEFLKLI
-425 LKIIVSFRSDYKN
+425 ISFRSDYEQ
-438 LLLSDVVKDK
+438 LLVSDEVKKK
-448 IKSGYISVITHRGLE
+448 IDSGLVSEILHHGLDIDTIESVY
-463 KNTYS
+463 K
-468 AVGAFFNYYKIDF
+468 FFNIYGIGF
-481 SSLDYI
+481 CPLDYI
-487 EDKYS
+487 DENYT
-492 NPLFLRLFCEYLSA
+492 NPLYVRLLCECLSK
-506 VNKKDAIVDLPLTDL
+506 VNNVLTNNSSPFIEL
-521 FKNILNIKENEVQ
+521 FKEIQKIKDEDIKDDLKKLGNQ
-534 ENLRKINTSIFGDER
+534 LFGDEPI
-549 LLHLFL
+549 LNLFL
-555 DEFNSFLVK
+555 NEFNSNLIK
-564 KKSRKLSYSEIEE
+564 KRQRKLSYLEIAE
-577 FHFFKN
+577 FNFFKRDYN
-583 SKISQDVFLP
+583 ISPSVFLP
-593 ALTRNRIL
+593 ILTRNCIFVS
-601 TTDNSENAKETNY
+601 DIAEKESDKNY
-614 SFFYDRYTDYSIAC
+614 SFFYDKLTDYSIASY
-628 NLFKDFVKQEHYDSQ
+628 LFTDFVKVKNYHLQPLVD
-643 VHPFFKLFRFQ
+643 
-654 RLFRYLQR
+654 YLN
-662 KQLIKYLKRDFSK
+662 LELSK
-675 KISLQSY
+675 DNSKSSLY
-682 DFFVRPQVLNFIDML
+682 YFVTPQVFNFIDML
-697 YTEQLSRDCN
+697 YTDKLSRDCN

-726 RQQYLDEYAKSY
+726 RQQYLDEYVKSY

-780 NAEFLHSYLSN
+780 NAEFLHSYLLDM
-791 KTINERDKEWT
+791 TINERDKEWT
-802 TYINDYF
+802 TYINDCF

-820 TSLLNETN
+820 TSLLNEAN

-884 SNVNEPYVIQRL
+884 SNVKEPYVIQRL

-1404 DLSSLKED
+1404 ELSSLKED